1 MSYSERQGSFDGEP
15 YLRHQHSGSSGQGI
29 RGSIPISDPERA
41 PPPLPLNPQSPK
53 ISSRA
58 STSPY
63 PVSSAIQ
70 SAHAAL
76 SERVRESNSAHVPPP
91 VPKRI
96 NDPSPDR
103 SIAKGAGPHR
113 RLQSMQTGSVRDI
126 SLMLE
131 NASNSPNTS
140 PTKPY
145 DKPERLA
152 RPATPP
158 GLRESGS
165 FEARVYDREMNLST
179 SSLSSSLTPIVRPTV
194 RRPAPQSI
202 LSENTPPQSSTMLAL
217 QSMPG
222 GSPAKETEPPL
233 SNITNGATTSG
244 GKGATMDTLASQIL
258 SLTNIASSLQKEMA
272 ALSRR
277 SRDNATDLL
286 SLKEATN
293 TRDEDIRKS
302 LRDLLGNI
310 HDQSAK
316 VVARDS
322 YNGYYLDNKPHPTS
336 PNSGRTYQIPRVP
349 SPKSFAESIDR
360 ASMSTPSLVGG
371 DNSGAT
377 SILLLE
383 KILRGLGTR
392 DGQESLLG
400 HLLELS
406 EKLTGMATAAKVEEL
421 VDFVRLQNQSAMVPV
436 STSSGFASGHARR
449 FSLDQEG
456 VVPYGPSSA
465 IAPRLLHNMGDA
477 RRPATSQGI
486 LNDDILNIIRSVK
499 DSVAASGGLTAE
511 VKALVR
517 ELRGEV
523 LGMGRELGK
532 RLENVGRKSGDNAGP
547 SPSASKDEVSRVID
561 EGLEQMKEQ
570 LTHVLKEHRRQSQA
584 SAASQKLIIDY
595 REIYAALRSALKD
608 IDATKEMPDLNRDD
622 VLEAVRE
629 AWENYKP
636 EIEVQQIGL
645 ERDEIL
651 ECLKQGL
658 QEYESRNQ
666 MPPAAT
672 RDEVLTAVVEGLKH
686 YVPPQMDTSASMSR
700 DEIIEAVRECLEEFE
715 FPVAPSA
722 LGNELTREDMLR
734 AVKEGL
740 NDLDLGKSNALVPVR
755 NHDEISIKLHELM
768 EFMKLELRAV
778 SDEAKENMATSGRD
792 AEQLLDATKDG
803 LENLR
808 SAIEGYVDRA
818 AGVASQEDFLE
829 GLLKTMEEFKEEV
842 SALVSK
848 ANATS
853 RQQLQTELEGLRDVV
868 HSSMV
873 PAAPLLAPSH
883 NDELLDALRNGLSNL
898 RQEILRPRP
907 ETSEILDALNDGL
920 NDIRAGIDRITNK
933 PVDLTAN
940 DEILDALKEG
950 LDGVRSDIGTIRDSS
965 NDRAIAIR
973 TVGNDNNDEMAI
985 IPADMAKHGDIKN
998 LEILITQLRAKIEE
1012 IEPTTEAA
1020 AEPKVDL
1027 THLEAMLRDVQKGVD
1042 ELKAR
1047 APVVVQGAA
1056 AAAAAAAAGAAG
1068 AAATTKAREGSEQ
1081 AKQDAEKPKEEE
1093 EYVMRSIPSIFT
1105 RSGGSPTREDV
1116 AAIENI
1122 LRNTKS
1128 RVDHLIDGDQAVRRE
1143 HIDTLES
1150 LILESREAIRSVNRQ
1165 LEDIPNLFHKDDFAK
1180 LTSIITQLAEGL
1192 QDIKE
1197 HAEREAKSP
1206 EKVKKSDVHAVEAV
1220 VREIKT
1226 LVDGIAVADF
1236 ATITTREDLSKLETM
1251 MKETKE
1257 TFDNYHE
1264 ASSKALVDRQSDISG
1279 VHDRIYEVKS
1289 FLEEFQ
1295 TEIRNKLVDGSTGI
1309 EGIGRILKTIGDKV
1323 EKNENVAGDVKDMF
1337 EVMKS
1342 EFEISKEAIAG
1353 SRIESNEK
1361 LDEVTQSIRKKI
1373 DDKVNE
1379 LLAKNEALRIMLD
1392 EKSQAAE
1399 AREIVTE
1406 SAVTGT
1412 KVVADELKLLIDTL
1426 GSTVTDSLEKMEEA
1440 SKIVFTKVE
1449 EMATRSEETH
1459 NEGKVDHQ
1467 QTRDQI
1473 REAVGKVEG
1482 SVGEYQPQIL
1492 EAVKSI
1498 LGLVG
1503 DHFEHSKG
1511 IQEKVVGAIP
1521 TEQAFRAMMPEKYDD
1536 AVVHEKLDKI
1546 AQHNDAAAQA
1556 FLQLQ
1561 TLEKVHQSVVETA
1574 AELSDFLSKQ
1584 TKQMAEQRDSRARLL
1599 EETNIALERAS
1610 TEREHVE
1617 ASVRNLKEEEE
1628 WLRRSVLAL
1637 RNEQEG
1643 LMKQKTRLTGD
1654 VSALE
1659 TALRLR
1665 KEELHEMEHR
1675 AEGLERRI
1683 FNGVMDHSRVLLFG
1697 KKAKGGAESMNRKR
1711 VKKPAGDDGTS
1722 SPRGIATALSSARNP
1737 MAPSQTGT
1745 ARRIASLSQMTNSV
1759 ASNPITRSHSV
1770 KTPGVGAD
1778 GHRKRSW
1785 GGTVQKSGLS
1795 QEDKEN
1801 LKVGE
1806 TVEELDEG
1814 DMVNVT
1820 HESAVDDAPGDGSEY
1835 EEEMEEEEEE
1845 EDDDD
1850 DDHDHDHDHDVERHH
1865 ESDGTQRRRI
1875 SKDSSAY
1882 DDDDGSESEYEESID
1897 GDEEP
1902 HAAVVV
1908 R

>member
-1 MSYSERQGSFDGEP
+1 MLLWRQLTRNRWDGAESERALPQ
-15 YLRHQHSGSSGQGI
+15 
-29 RGSIPISDPERA
+29 
-41 PPPLPLNPQSPK
+41 PPLNHQSPK
-53 ISSRA
+53 HSARTN
-58 STSPY
+58 TSPY

-76 SERVRESNSAHVPPP
+76 TERVRENHGTHIPAP
-91 VPKRI
+91 VSKRV
-96 NDPSPDR
+96 NDTSPDR

-113 RLQSMQTGSVRDI
+113 RLQSMASGSVRDI

-131 NASNSPNTS
+131 GNTSSPSNTS
-140 PTKPY
+140 PTKSF
-145 DKPERLA
+145 ERNV
-152 RPATPP
+152 RPSTPP
-158 GLRESGS
+158 GLREVSS
-165 FEARVYDREMNLST
+165 FEVPRTSIYDKEMNLST
-179 SSLSSSLTPIVRPTV
+179 QSLSSSITPIVRPTV

-222 GSPAKETEPPL
+222 GSPTKEAEPPL
-233 SNITNGATTSG
+233 SNITNGA
-244 GKGATMDTLASQIL
+244 KGATMDTLASQIH
-258 SLTNIASSLQKEMA
+258 SLTSIASSLQKEMA

-310 HDQSAK
+310 NETSAK
-316 VVARDS
+316 ISSRDS
-322 YNGYYLDNKPHPTS
+322 YNGGYFLDNKPHPQS
-336 PNSGRTYQIPRVP
+336 PNSGRTYQMPRIP

-371 DNSGAT
+371 DNSGAI

-383 KILRGLGTR
+383 KILRGLGTK
-392 DGQESLLG
+392 DGQESLLS

-406 EKLTGMATAAKVEEL
+406 EKLTGMATATKVEEL
-421 VDFVRLQNQSAMVPV
+421 VDFVRLQTESAMVPM
-436 STSSGFASGHARR
+436 SASGHARR
-449 FSLDQEG
+449 FSLDHEG
-456 VVPYGPSSA
+456 SIHHGPSSA
-465 IAPRLLHNMGDA
+465 IAPRSLNNLDS
-477 RRPATSQGI
+477 RRVPGSQGI
-486 LNDDILNIIRSVK
+486 LNDDVINIIRSVK
-499 DSVAASGGLTAE
+499 DSVAAGGGLTAE

-532 RLENVGRKSGDNAGP
+532 RLENVGRKAGDNTEP

-570 LTHVLKEHRRQSQA
+570 LSHVLKEHRRQSQA
-584 SAASQKLIIDY
+584 SAALQKITVDY
-595 REIYAALRSALKD
+595 QEVYTALRRALKD
-608 IDATKEMPDLNRDD
+608 IDAAKEMPDLNRED

-629 AWENYKP
+629 AWETYKP

-672 RDEVLTAVVEGLKH
+672 RDEILTAVVEGLKH

-722 LGNELTREDMLR
+722 ISNELTREDMLR

-740 NDLDLGKSNALVPVR
+740 SDLDLGKSNALVPTR
-755 NHDEISIKLHELM
+755 NHDEISNKLHELM
-768 EFMKLELRAV
+768 DFMKLEFR
-778 SDEAKENMATSGRD
+778 SISENNGRETD
-792 AEQLLDATKDG
+792 QLMDATKDG

-808 SAIEGYVDRA
+808 VAIEGYVDRA
-818 AGVASQEDFLE
+818 TGAASQEDFLD
-829 GLLKTMEEFKEEV
+829 GLLKSMEEFKDEV

-848 ANATS
+848 ANASS
-853 RQQLQTELEGLRDVV
+853 RDQLQTELEGLRDVV

-873 PAAPLLAPSH
+873 PAAPLMPQPH

-965 NDRAIAIR
+965 NDRAVAIR
-973 TVGNDNNDEMAI
+973 TVGGGENDHEMAI
-985 IPADMAKHGDIKN
+985 IPADMAKHDDIKN

-1012 IEPTTEAA
+1012 LKPNSTAPA
-1020 AEPKVDL
+1020 VAPKMDL
-1027 THLEAMLRDVQKGVD
+1027 SHLETMLRDVQRGVD
-1042 ELKAR
+1042 ELKSR
-1047 APVVVQGAA
+1047 APVVVQAA
-1056 AAAAAAAAGAAG
+1056 
-1068 AAATTKAREGSEQ
+1068 KPREGSEQ
-1081 AKQDAEKPKEEE
+1081 DKDDAEKPKEEE
-1093 EYVMRSIPSIFT
+1093 EYVMKSIPSIFT
-1105 RSGGSPTREDV
+1105 KSGGNPTKEDV

-1165 LEDIPNLFHKDDFAK
+1165 LEDIPNLFHKDDFTK
-1180 LTSIITQLAEGL
+1180 LTKIISELGEGL

-1206 EKVKKSDVHAVEAV
+1206 EKVKKSDVHAVETV
-1220 VREIKT
+1220 VRDIKT

-1236 ATITTREDLSKLETM
+1236 ATITTREDLGKLEAA

-1257 TFDNYHE
+1257 TLESYHE
-1264 ASSKALVDRQSDISG
+1264 ASSKALVDRQSDI
-1279 VHDRIYEVKS
+1279 RT

-1295 TEIRNKLVDGSTGI
+1295 TEVRNKLVDGATGI
-1309 EGIGRILKTIGDKV
+1309 ESIGKALEIMGEKV
-1323 EKNENVAGDVKDMF
+1323 EKNVAGNVKDMF

-1361 LDEVTQSIRKKI
+1361 LDEVTENIRTKI
-1373 DDKVNE
+1373 DDKISEV
-1379 LLAKNEALRIMLD
+1379 LAKNEALRVMMD

-1406 SAVTGT
+1406 SAVAGT
-1412 KVVADELKLLIDTL
+1412 KAVADELKLLIDTL

-1449 EMATRSEETH
+1449 EVATRSEETH
-1459 NEGKVDHQ
+1459 NEGKADHQ
-1467 QTRDQI
+1467 QTRDQV
-1473 REAVGKVEG
+1473 EAAVGKVQS

-1503 DHFEHSKG
+1503 DHFEHSKS
-1511 IQEKVVGAIP
+1511 IQDQVVGAIP
-1521 TEQAFRAMMPEKYDD
+1521 TEQTFRAMMPEKYDD
-1536 AVVHEKLDKI
+1536 TVVHEKLDKI
-1546 AQHNDAAAQA
+1546 VQHNDVAAQSL
-1556 FLQLQ
+1556 LQLQ
-1561 TLEKVHQSVVETA
+1561 TLDKVHQSVSDSA
-1574 AELSDFLSKQ
+1574 AELSEFLSKQ
-1584 TKQMAEQRDSRARLL
+1584 TRHMVEERDNRARIL

-1610 TEREHVE
+1610 TEREHAE
-1617 ASVRNLKEEEE
+1617 ASVKTLKEEEE
-1628 WLRRSVLAL
+1628 WLRRSLLSL
-1637 RNEQEG
+1637 RTEQEG

-1665 KEELHEMEHR
+1665 KEELLEMELR

-1697 KKAKGGAESMNRKR
+1697 KKAKDGADSMNRKR
-1711 VKKPAGDDGTS
+1711 VKKSAGEDGTRAI
-1722 SPRGIATALSSARNP
+1722 PTHLSSARTP
-1737 MAPSQTGT
+1737 MAPGQTGT
-1745 ARRIASLSQMTNSV
+1745 PRRIASLSQMTKNV
-1759 ASNPITRSHSV
+1759 AASTITRSHSV
-1770 KTPGVGAD
+1770 KTPGINVN

-1785 GGTVQKSGLS
+1785 GGTQQKSGLS
-1795 QEDKEN
+1795 EENKEN
-1801 LKVGE
+1801 MSVDE

-1820 HESAVDDAPGDGSEY
+1820 HESAVHDAAGDSSEY
-1835 EEEMEEEEEE
+1835 EEEID
-1845 EDDDD
+1845 EDE
-1850 DDHDHDHDHDVERHH
+1850 DVARERHD

-1875 SKDSSAY
+1875 SKGGSSVYEDEDS
-1882 DDDDGSESEYEESID
+1882 GSEYEESID

>member
-1 MSYSERQGSFDGEP
+1 MLLWRQLTRNRWD
-15 YLRHQHSGSSGQGI
+15 SSDQ
-29 RGSIPISDPERA
+29 ERA
-41 PPPLPLNPQSPK
+41 PPPPLNPQSPK
-53 ISSRA
+53 HASRTN
-58 STSPY
+58 TSPY

-76 SERVRESNSAHVPPP
+76 SERVKESNSTYIPPP
-91 VPKRI
+91 VHKRM

-103 SIAKGAGPHR
+103 SIAKAGGPHR

-131 NASNSPNTS
+131 NASGSPNTS
-140 PTKPY
+140 PTKSY
-145 DKPERLA
+145 DKPERIT
-152 RPATPP
+152 RPSTPP
-158 GLRESGS
+158 GLRESSS
-165 FEARVYDREMNLST
+165 FEAVRIYDKEMNVST

-217 QSMPG
+217 QSMPS
-222 GSPAKETEPPL
+222 GSPTKEMDPPL
-233 SNITNGATTSG
+233 SNITNGASAG

-258 SLTNIASSLQKEMA
+258 SLTSIASSLQKEMA

-310 HDQSAK
+310 NDQSAK
-316 VVARDS
+316 IVRDS

-336 PNSGRTYQIPRVP
+336 PNSGRTYQIPRIP

-383 KILRGLGTR
+383 KILRGLGTK

-421 VDFVRLQNQSAMVPV
+421 VDFVRSQNHGAMVPI
-436 STSSGFASGHARR
+436 TSSHSRR
-449 FSLDQEG
+449 FSLDPEG
-456 VVPYGPSSA
+456 SITHGPSSA
-465 IAPRLLHNMGDA
+465 IAPRMLHNMGDS

-486 LNDDILNIIRSVK
+486 LNDDIISIIRSVK

-532 RLENVGRKSGDNAGP
+532 RLENVSRKSGDDTEP
-547 SPSASKDEVSRVID
+547 SQTPSRDEVSRVID

-570 LTHVLKEHRRQSQA
+570 LSHVLKEHRRQSQA
-584 SAASQKLIIDY
+584 SAALQKLTIDY
-595 REIYAALRSALKD
+595 QEIYTALRSALKD

-622 VLEAVRE
+622 VIEAVRD

-686 YVPPQMDTSASMSR
+686 YVPPQVDTPASMSR

-722 LGNELTREDMLR
+722 ISNELTREDMLR

-740 NDLDLGKSNALVPVR
+740 NDLDLGKSNALVPTR

-768 EFMKLELRAV
+768 EFMQLEF
-778 SDEAKENMATSGRD
+778 KENMAVNGRD
-792 AEQLLDATKDG
+792 TEQLLEATKDG
-803 LENLR
+803 LETLR
-808 SAIEGYVDRA
+808 VAIEGYVDRA
-818 AGVASQEDFLE
+818 TGVASQEGFLE
-829 GLLKTMEEFKEEV
+829 GLLKTMDEFKDEV
-842 SALVSK
+842 STLVSK

-853 RQQLQTELEGLRDVV
+853 REQLQTELEGLRDVV

-873 PAAPLLAPSH
+873 PAAPLIPQSH

-965 NDRAIAIR
+965 NDRAVAIR
-973 TVGNDNNDEMAI
+973 TVGGDSSNNEMAI
-985 IPADMAKHGDIKN
+985 IPADMAKHDDIKN

-1012 IEPTTEAA
+1012 LEPTTGAA
-1020 AEPKVDL
+1020 ATPPAPKVDL
-1027 THLEAMLRDVQKGVD
+1027 SHLESMLRDVQRGVD
-1042 ELKAR
+1042 ELKSR
-1047 APVVVQGAA
+1047 APVVVQAA
-1056 AAAAAAAAGAAG
+1056 
-1068 AAATTKAREGSEQ
+1068 KPREGSEQ
-1081 AKQDAEKPKEEE
+1081 DKDEAGKPKEEE
-1093 EYVMRSIPSIFT
+1093 EYVMKSIPSIFT
-1105 RSGGSPTREDV
+1105 RSGGNPTKEDV

-1206 EKVKKSDVHAVEAV
+1206 EKVKKSDVHAVETV

-1236 ATITTREDLSKLETM
+1236 ATITTREDLGKLETI

-1264 ASSKALVDRQSDISG
+1264 ASSKALVDRQSDISN
-1279 VHDRIYEVKS
+1279 VHDRVYEVKS

-1295 TEIRNKLVDGSTGI
+1295 TEIRSKLVDGSTGI
-1309 EGIGRILKTIGDKV
+1309 ESIGKVLKTMG
-1323 EKNENVAGDVKDMF
+1323 EKIEKSETVAGDVKDMF

-1361 LDEVTQSIRKKI
+1361 LDEVTQNIRTKI

-1379 LLAKNEALRIMLD
+1379 LLAKNEALRILMD

-1406 SAVTGT
+1406 SAVAGT
-1412 KVVADELKLLIDTL
+1412 KAVADELKLLIDTL

-1449 EMATRSEETH
+1449 EVATRSEETH
-1459 NEGKVDHQ
+1459 NEGKADHQ

-1473 REAVGKVEG
+1473 REVVSKVDS
-1482 SVGEYQPQIL
+1482 SVSEYQPQIL
-1492 EAVKSI
+1492 EAVTSI

-1511 IQEKVVGAIP
+1511 IQDKVVGAIP

-1546 AQHNDAAAQA
+1546 VQHNDVAAQA

-1561 TLEKVHQSVVETA
+1561 TLDKVHQSVVETA
-1574 AELSDFLSKQ
+1574 AELSEFLSKQ
-1584 TKQMAEQRDSRARLL
+1584 TKHMVEERDNRARLL

-1610 TEREHVE
+1610 TDKEHVE
-1617 ASVRNLKEEEE
+1617 ASVKNLKEEEE
-1628 WLRRSVLAL
+1628 WLRRSVLSL

-1665 KEELHEMEHR
+1665 KEELQEMEIR

-1711 VKKPAGDDGTS
+1711 VRKPAGEDGTS

-1737 MAPSQTGT
+1737 SQTGT
-1745 ARRIASLSQMTNSV
+1745 ARRIASLSLMTNNV
-1759 ASNPITRSHSV
+1759 ASSTITRSHSV
-1770 KTPGVGAD
+1770 KTPGVSAN

-1795 QEDKEN
+1795 EEDKEN
-1801 LKVGE
+1801 VSVEE

-1820 HESAVDDAPGDGSEY
+1820 HESAVDDVAGDGSEY
-1835 EEEMEEEEEE
+1835 EEEI
-1845 EDDDD
+1845 DDDD
-1850 DDHDHDHDHDVERHH
+1850 DDVERHN

-1875 SKDSSAY
+1875 SKGSSAY
-1882 DDDDGSESEYEESID
+1882 DDDENSESEYEESID

>member
-1 MSYSERQGSFDGEP
+1 MLLWRQLTRARWDS
-15 YLRHQHSGSSGQGI
+15 
-29 RGSIPISDPERA
+29 SDPERA
-41 PPPLPLNPQSPK
+41 PPPLPLNPQSPPK
-53 ISSRA
+53 MAART

-76 SERVRESNSAHVPPP
+76 SERVKDTHGTHMPPP
-91 VPKRI
+91 VPKRV

-103 SIAKGAGPHR
+103 SLAKGAGPRR
-113 RLQSMQTGSVRDI
+113 RLQSMQSASVRDI

-131 NASNSPNTS
+131 SNSTSPSVS
-140 PTKPY
+140 PTKSY
-145 DKPERLA
+145 EKLERST
-152 RPATPP
+152 RPSTPP
-158 GLRESGS
+158 GLRESTS
-165 FEARVYDREMNLST
+165 FETRIYDKEMNMSAPSLST
-179 SSLSSSLTPIVRPTV
+179 SLTPIVRPTV

-202 LSENTPPQSSTMLAL
+202 LSENTPPVSSTMLAL

-222 GSPAKETEPPL
+222 ASPTKETEPPL
-233 SNITNGATTSG
+233 SNITNGAMG
-244 GKGATMDTLASQIL
+244 GAKGGATMDTLASQIL
-258 SLTNIASSLQKEMA
+258 SLTSIASSLQKEMA

-310 HDQSAK
+310 QDTSAK
-316 VVARDS
+316 IIHRDS
-322 YNGYYLDNKPHPTS
+322 YNGYFLDNKPHPTS
-336 PNSGRTYQIPRVP
+336 PNGGRTYQMPRIP

-383 KILRGLGTR
+383 KILRGLGTK
-392 DGQESLLG
+392 DGQESLLS

-406 EKLTGMATAAKVEEL
+406 DKLAGMATAAKVEEL
-421 VDFVRLQNQSAMVPV
+421 VNFVRAQTESAMVSVGTP
-436 STSSGFASGHARR
+436 GFAPGHSRR
-449 FSLDQEG
+449 FSLEHNEG
-456 VVPYGPSSA
+456 HVPHGPSSA
-465 IAPRLLHNMGDA
+465 IAPRLLNVDSS
-477 RRPATSQGI
+477 RRGPAAQGI
-486 LNDDILNIIRSVK
+486 LNDDVINIIRSVK

-532 RLENVGRKSGDNAGP
+532 RLENVGKTSGDNTEP
-547 SPSASKDEVSRVID
+547 SPSVSKDEVSRVID

-570 LTHVLKEHRRQSQA
+570 LSHVLKEHRRQSQA
-584 SAASQKLIIDY
+584 SASLQKLTVDY
-595 REIYAALRSALKD
+595 QEIYTALRSALKD
-608 IDATKEMPDLNRDD
+608 IEAAKEMPDLSRDD
-622 VLEAVRE
+622 VIEAVRE

-651 ECLKQGL
+651 ECLKEGL
-658 QEYESRNQ
+658 QEYQSREQ
-666 MPPAAT
+666 TPPAAT

-686 YVPPQMDTSASMSR
+686 YVPPQMDTPASLSR

-722 LGNELTREDMLR
+722 IGNELTREDMLR

-740 NDLDLGKSNALVPVR
+740 NDLDLGKSSALVPTR
-755 NHDEISIKLHELM
+755 NHDEISSKLHELM
-768 EFMKLELRAV
+768 DFMKLEFRTL
-778 SDEAKENMATSGRD
+778 SDGAKETMAASSRD
-792 AEQLLDATKDG
+792 TEQLLDATRDG

-808 SAIEGYVDRA
+808 VAIEGYVDRA
-818 AGVASQEDFLE
+818 TGVASQEDFLE

-842 SALVSK
+842 SSLVSK

-873 PAAPLLAPSH
+873 PAAPLSQPH

-965 NDRAIAIR
+965 NDRAVAIR
-973 TVGNDNNDEMAI
+973 TVGGGGENDNEMAI
-985 IPADMAKHGDIKN
+985 IPADMAKQDDIKN

-1012 IEPTTEAA
+1012 LDPAKASSTAA
-1020 AEPKVDL
+1020 AAAPKVDL
-1027 THLEAMLRDVQKGVD
+1027 SHLETMLRDVQRGVD
-1042 ELKAR
+1042 ELKSR
-1047 APVVVQGAA
+1047 APVVVQAA
-1056 AAAAAAAAGAAG
+1056 SSGG
-1068 AAATTKAREGSEQ
+1068 KSEQ
-1081 AKQDAEKPKEEE
+1081 DKQESEKSKEGPEH
-1093 EYVMRSIPSIFT
+1093 VMKSIPSIFT
-1105 RSGGSPTREDV
+1105 KSGGNPTKEDV

-1180 LTSIITQLAEGL
+1180 LTSIITSLAEGL

-1197 HAEREAKSP
+1197 HAEREAESP
-1206 EKVKKSDVHAVEAV
+1206 EKVKKSDVHAVETV
-1220 VREIKT
+1220 VREIKA

-1236 ATITTREDLSKLETM
+1236 ATITTREDLGKLEAV

-1257 TFDNYHE
+1257 SFENYHE

-1279 VHDRIYEVKS
+1279 VNDRVFEVKT
-1289 FLEEFQ
+1289 FLEDFQ
-1295 TEIRNKLVDGSTGI
+1295 TEIRNKLVDGSAGI
-1309 EGIGRILKTIGDKV
+1309 EGIGKALKAVGEKI
-1323 EKNENVAGDVKDMF
+1323 EKNETVAGDVKDMF

-1361 LDEVTQSIRKKI
+1361 LDEATQNIRAKI
-1373 DDKVNE
+1373 DDKISEV
-1379 LLAKNEALRIMLD
+1379 LAKNEALRIMMD

-1406 SAVTGT
+1406 SAVAGT
-1412 KVVADELKLLIDTL
+1412 KAVADELKLLIDTL

-1449 EMATRSEETH
+1449 EVAVRSEETH

-1473 REAVGKVEG
+1473 QEAVSKVQG
-1482 SVGEYQPQIL
+1482 SVSEYQPQIL
-1492 EAVKSI
+1492 DAVKSV

-1503 DHFEHSKG
+1503 DHFEHSKS
-1511 IQEKVVGAIP
+1511 IQDQVVAAIP
-1521 TEQAFRAMMPEKYDD
+1521 TEQTFKAMMPEKYDD
-1536 AVVHEKLDKI
+1536 AVIREKLDQI
-1546 AQHNDAAAQA
+1546 VQHNDVTAQA
-1556 FLQLQ
+1556 LLQLQ
-1561 TLEKVHQSVVETA
+1561 TLDKVHQSVVETA
-1574 AELSDFLSKQ
+1574 AEVSDFLSKQ
-1584 TKQMAEQRDSRARLL
+1584 TKHMVEERDNRARIL
-1599 EETNIALERAS
+1599 EETNLALERAS

-1617 ASVRNLKEEEE
+1617 LSVKNLKEEEE
-1628 WLRRSVLAL
+1628 WLRRSVLSL

-1643 LMKQKTRLTGD
+1643 LMRQKTRLTGD

-1711 VKKPAGDDGTS
+1711 VKKPAGEDGSS
-1722 SPRGIATALSSARNP
+1722 SPRGIPAHLSSARNP

-1745 ARRIASLSQMTNSV
+1745 PRRIASLSQMTNNV
-1759 ASNPITRSHSV
+1759 ASTPITRSHSV
-1770 KTPGVGAD
+1770 KTPSVSIN

-1785 GGTVQKSGLS
+1785 GGTAQKSGLS
-1795 QEDKEN
+1795 EEHKEN
-1801 LKVGE
+1801 LGMDE

-1820 HESAVDDAPGDGSEY
+1820 HESAIDNAAGDSSEY
-1835 EEEMEEEEEE
+1835 EEEI
-1845 EDDDD
+1845 DDDD
-1850 DDHDHDHDHDVERHH
+1850 DDDVDAREGPE

-1875 SKDSSAY
+1875 SKGSSVY
-1882 DDDDGSESEYEESID
+1882 DDDDGSRSEYEESID

>member
-1 MSYSERQGSFDGEP
+1 MPYTGRQGSFDGDP
-15 YLRHQHSGSSGQGI
+15 YLRHQHSASSD
-29 RGSIPISDPERA
+29 RGLIPMWDGAESERA
-41 PPPLPLNPQSPK
+41 LPQPPVNHQSPK
-53 ISSRA
+53 HSARTN
-58 STSPY
+58 TSPY

-76 SERVRESNSAHVPPP
+76 TERVRENHGTHIPPP
-91 VPKRI
+91 VSKRV
-96 NDPSPDR
+96 NDTSPDR

-113 RLQSMQTGSVRDI
+113 RLQSMASGSVRDI
-126 SLMLE
+126 SMMLE
-131 NASNSPNTS
+131 NNSGTPSNNTS
-140 PTKPY
+140 PTKSF
-145 DKPERLA
+145 ERSERGV
-152 RPATPP
+152 RPSTPP
-158 GLRESGS
+158 GLREVSS
-165 FEARVYDREMNLST
+165 FEVPRTSIYDKEMNLST
-179 SSLSSSLTPIVRPTV
+179 QSLSSSITPIVRPTV

-217 QSMPG
+217 QSMPS
-222 GSPAKETEPPL
+222 GSPTKEAEPPL
-233 SNITNGATTSG
+233 SNITNGA
-244 GKGATMDTLASQIL
+244 KGATMDSLASQIL
-258 SLTNIASSLQKEMA
+258 SLTSIASSLQKEMA

-310 HDQSAK
+310 NETSAK
-316 VVARDS
+316 ISSRDS
-322 YNGYYLDNKPHPTS
+322 YNGGYFLDNKPHPQS
-336 PNSGRTYQIPRVP
+336 PNSGRTYQMPRIP

-371 DNSGAT
+371 DNSGAI

-383 KILRGLGTR
+383 KILRGLGTK
-392 DGQESLLG
+392 DGQESLLS

-421 VDFVRLQNQSAMVPV
+421 VDFVRLQTESAMVPMSV
-436 STSSGFASGHARR
+436 PGHARR
-449 FSLDQEG
+449 FSLDHEG
-456 VVPYGPSSA
+456 SIHHGPSSA
-465 IAPRLLHNMGDA
+465 IAPRSLNNLDS
-477 RRPATSQGI
+477 RRAPGSQGI
-486 LNDDILNIIRSVK
+486 LNDDVINIIRSVK
-499 DSVAASGGLTAE
+499 DSVAAGGGLTAE

-532 RLENVGRKSGDNAGP
+532 RLENVGRNQGDNTEP

-584 SAASQKLIIDY
+584 SAALQKISVDY
-595 REIYAALRSALKD
+595 QEIYTALRRALKD
-608 IDATKEMPDLNRDD
+608 NDATKEMPDLNRDD
-622 VLEAVRE
+622 VIEAVRE
-629 AWENYKP
+629 AWETYKP

-658 QEYESRNQ
+658 QEYESRSQ

-672 RDEVLTAVVEGLKH
+672 RDEILTAVVEGLKH
-686 YVPPQMDTSASMSR
+686 YVPPQMDTQASMSR

-722 LGNELTREDMLR
+722 ISNELTREDMLR

-740 NDLDLGKSNALVPVR
+740 SDLDLGKSSALVPTR
-755 NHDEISIKLHELM
+755 NNDEISNKLHELM
-768 EFMKLELRAV
+768 DFMKLEFRSI
-778 SDEAKENMATSGRD
+778 SDNNGRETD
-792 AEQLLDATKDG
+792 QLMDATKDG

-808 SAIEGYVDRA
+808 VAIESYVDRA
-818 AGVASQEDFLE
+818 TGVAGQEDFMD
-829 GLLKTMEEFKEEV
+829 GLLKSMEEFKEEM
-842 SALVSK
+842 SSLVSK

-853 RQQLQTELEGLRDVV
+853 RDQLQTELEGLRDVV

-873 PAAPLLAPSH
+873 PAAPLMPQPH
-883 NDELLDALRNGLSNL
+883 NEELLDALRNGLSNL

-965 NDRAIAIR
+965 NDRAVAIR
-973 TVGNDNNDEMAI
+973 TVGGGENENEMAI
-985 IPADMAKHGDIKN
+985 IPADMAKQNDIKN

-1012 IEPTTEAA
+1012 IKPNAATPAA
-1020 AEPKVDL
+1020 APKVDL
-1027 THLEAMLRDVQKGVD
+1027 SHLENMLHDVQRGVN
-1042 ELKAR
+1042 ELKSR
-1047 APVVVQGAA
+1047 APVVVQAA
-1056 AAAAAAAAGAAG
+1056 
-1068 AAATTKAREGSEQ
+1068 KPREGSEQ
-1081 AKQDAEKPKEEE
+1081 DKDDAEKPKEGE

-1105 RSGGSPTREDV
+1105 KAGGNPTKEDV

-1165 LEDIPNLFHKDDFAK
+1165 LEDIPNLFHKDDFTK
-1180 LTSIITQLAEGL
+1180 LTKIISELGEGL
-1192 QDIKE
+1192 QEVQE

-1206 EKVKKSDVHAVEAV
+1206 EKVKKSDVHAVETV

-1226 LVDGIAVADF
+1226 LVDGIAVVDF
-1236 ATITTREDLSKLETM
+1236 ATITTREDLGKLAAV

-1257 TFDNYHE
+1257 TVEHYHE
-1264 ASSKALVDRQSDISG
+1264 ASSKALVDRQSDI
-1279 VHDRIYEVKS
+1279 RT
-1289 FLEEFQ
+1289 FLEDFQ
-1295 TEIRNKLVDGSTGI
+1295 TEMRNKLVDGSTGI
-1309 EGIGRILKTIGDKV
+1309 EGIGKALKTMGEKV
-1323 EKNENVAGDVKDMF
+1323 EKNENVAGDVKDMY
-1337 EVMKS
+1337 EAMKS

-1361 LDEVTQSIRKKI
+1361 LDEVTENIRTKI
-1373 DDKVNE
+1373 DDKISEV
-1379 LLAKNEALRIMLD
+1379 LAKNEALRIMMD

-1406 SAVTGT
+1406 SAVAGT
-1412 KVVADELKLLIDTL
+1412 KAVADELKLLIDTL

-1449 EMATRSEETH
+1449 EVAARSEETH
-1459 NEGKVDHQ
+1459 NEGKADHQ
-1467 QTRDQI
+1467 QTRDQVQA
-1473 REAVGKVEG
+1473 AVGKVES

-1503 DHFEHSKG
+1503 DHFEHSKS
-1511 IQEKVVGAIP
+1511 IEDKVVGAIP

-1546 AQHNDAAAQA
+1546 VQHNDAAAQA
-1556 FLQLQ
+1556 LVQLQ
-1561 TLEKVHQSVVETA
+1561 TLDKVHRSVSDSA
-1574 AELSDFLSKQ
+1574 AELSEFLSKQ
-1584 TKQMAEQRDSRARLL
+1584 SRHMVEERDNRAKIL
-1599 EETNIALERAS
+1599 EETNIALERAN
-1610 TEREHVE
+1610 TEREHAE
-1617 ASVRNLKEEEE
+1617 ASVKTLKEEEE
-1628 WLRRSVLAL
+1628 WLRRSLLSL
-1637 RNEQEG
+1637 RTEQEG
-1643 LMKQKTRLTGD
+1643 LLKQKTRLTGD

-1665 KEELHEMEHR
+1665 KEELHEMEIR

-1697 KKAKGGAESMNRKR
+1697 KKAKDGADSMNRKR
-1711 VKKPAGDDGTS
+1711 VKKPAGEDGTRAIPTHLS
-1722 SPRGIATALSSARNP
+1722 ATRTP
-1737 MAPSQTGT
+1737 MAPGQTGT
-1745 ARRIASLSQMTNSV
+1745 PRRIASLSQMTKNV
-1759 ASNPITRSHSV
+1759 ASSTITRSHSV
-1770 KTPGVGAD
+1770 KTPGVNVN

-1785 GGTVQKSGLS
+1785 GGTQQKSGLS
-1795 QEDKEN
+1795 EENKEN
-1801 LKVGE
+1801 VSVDE

-1820 HESAVDDAPGDGSEY
+1820 HESAVHDAAGDSSEY
-1835 EEEMEEEEEE
+1835 EEEID
-1845 EDDDD
+1845 EDDEDD
-1850 DDHDHDHDHDVERHH
+1850 NARERHD
-1865 ESDGTQRRRI
+1865 ESEGTTRRRI
-1875 SKDSSAY
+1875 SKGSSAY
-1882 DDDDGSESEYEESID
+1882 EDEDSGSEYEESID

>member
-1 MSYSERQGSFDGEP
+1 MS
-15 YLRHQHSGSSGQGI
+15 
-29 RGSIPISDPERA
+29 A
-41 PPPLPLNPQSPK
+41 P
-53 ISSRA
+53 
-58 STSPY
+58 
-63 PVSSAIQ
+63 
-70 SAHAAL
+70 
-76 SERVRESNSAHVPPP
+76 
-91 VPKRI
+91 
-96 NDPSPDR
+96 
-103 SIAKGAGPHR
+103 
-113 RLQSMQTGSVRDI
+113 
-126 SLMLE
+126 
-131 NASNSPNTS
+131 
-140 PTKPY
+140 
-145 DKPERLA
+145 
-152 RPATPP
+152 
-158 GLRESGS
+158 
-165 FEARVYDREMNLST
+165 
-179 SSLSSSLTPIVRPTV
+179 SLSSSLTPIVRPAV

-217 QSMPG
+217 QSMPS
-222 GSPAKETEPPL
+222 GSPTKEIENPL
-233 SNITNGATTSG
+233 SNITNGSISG
-244 GKGATMDTLASQIL
+244 GKGATMDTLASQVL
-258 SLTNIASSLQKEMA
+258 SLISIASSLQREMA

-310 HDQSAK
+310 NDQTAK
-316 VVARDS
+316 IARDS
-322 YNGYYLDNKPHPTS
+322 YNGYYIDNKAHPQS
-336 PNSGRTYQIPRVP
+336 PNSGRTYQMPRIP

-383 KILRGLGTR
+383 KVLRGLGTR
-392 DGQESLLG
+392 DGQESLLS

-406 EKLTGMATAAKVEEL
+406 DKLTGMATAAKVEEL
-421 VDFVRLQNQSAMVPV
+421 VDFVRLQTESALVPIAQS
-436 STSSGFASGHARR
+436 SRR
-449 FSLDQEG
+449 FSLDHEG
-456 VVPYGPSSA
+456 SISHHGHSSA
-465 IAPRLLHNMGDA
+465 IAPRMLNNMSDS

-486 LNDDILNIIRSVK
+486 LNDDVLNIIRNVK

-532 RLENVGRKSGDNAGP
+532 RLENVTSKSGVNFEP
-547 SPSASKDEVSRVID
+547 SSSPNKDEVTRVID
-561 EGLEQMKEQ
+561 EGLEQMNEQ
-570 LTHVLKEHRRQSQA
+570 LSQVLREHRRQSQA
-584 SAASQKLIIDY
+584 SAPMQKLTIDY
-595 REIYAALRSALKD
+595 QEIYTALRTALKD
-608 IDATKEMPDLNRDD
+608 IDASKEIPDLNRDD

-645 ERDEIL
+645 ERDEVL
-651 ECLKQGL
+651 ECLKEGL
-658 QEYESRNQ
+658 ENQ

-672 RDEVLTAVVEGLKH
+672 RDEILTAVVEGLKH
-686 YVPPQMDTSASMSR
+686 YVPPQMDTAASMSR

-722 LGNELTREDMLR
+722 LGNELTREDMLL

-740 NDLDLGKSNALVPVR
+740 NDLDLGKSNALVPTR
-755 NHDEISIKLHELM
+755 NNDEMSAKLHELM
-768 EFMKLELRAV
+768 DFMKMEFRAV
-778 SDEAKENMATSGRD
+778 SDEAKNNVAAHGRD
-792 AEQLLDATKDG
+792 TEHLLDATKDG
-803 LENLR
+803 LEHLR
-808 SAIEGYVDRA
+808 ASIESYVDRA
-818 AGVASQEDFLE
+818 TGVAGQEEFLDD
-829 GLLKTMEEFKEEV
+829 LLKSMEGFKEEM

-848 ANATS
+848 ANTTS
-853 RQQLQTELEGLRDVV
+853 REQLQTELEELRDVV

-873 PAAPLLAPSH
+873 PAAPLMPQTH
-883 NDELLDALRNGLSNL
+883 NDDLLDALRKGLSNL

-933 PVDLTAN
+933 PSDLTAN

-965 NDRAIAIR
+965 NDRAVAIR
-973 TVGNDNNDEMAI
+973 TVNSENNNEMAI
-985 IPADMAKHGDIKN
+985 IPADMAKQNDIKN

-1012 IEPTTEAA
+1012 MGPATGAPAA
-1020 AEPKVDL
+1020 PKINMS
-1027 THLEAMLRDVQKGVD
+1027 HLENMLHDVQRSVN
-1042 ELKAR
+1042 ELKSR
-1047 APVVVQGAA
+1047 SPVVVQAA
-1056 AAAAAAAAGAAG
+1056 
-1068 AAATTKAREGSEQ
+1068 KPREGSEQ
-1081 AKQDAEKPKEEE
+1081 DKAPSETPKEGEE
-1093 EYVMRSIPSIFT
+1093 HVLRSIPSIFT
-1105 RSGGSPTREDV
+1105 KSGGNPTKEDV

-1180 LTSIITQLAEGL
+1180 LNTIITDLGEGL
-1192 QDIKE
+1192 EAIKD
-1197 HAEREAKSP
+1197 HTEREALSP
-1206 EKVKKSDVHAVEAV
+1206 EKVRKSDVHAVEMV
-1220 VREIKT
+1220 VRDIKT

-1236 ATITTREDLSKLETM
+1236 ATITTREDLAKLEATM
-1251 MKETKE
+1251 KATKE

-1264 ASSKALVDRQSDISG
+1264 TSSKALVDRKSDINT
-1279 VHDRIYEVKS
+1279 VYDRIQEVKS
-1289 FLEEFQ
+1289 FIEEFQ
-1295 TEIRNKLVDGSTGI
+1295 AEIQSKLVDGSESVGKALQSI
-1309 EGIGRILKTIGDKV
+1309 SEKV
-1323 EKNENVAGDVKDMF
+1323 EKNESVGGDVKDMF

-1361 LDEVTQSIRKKI
+1361 LDEVTRNIRTKI
-1373 DDKVNE
+1373 DDKANE
-1379 LLAKNEALRIMLD
+1379 LLAKNEALRVMMD

-1406 SAVTGT
+1406 SALSGT
-1412 KVVADELKLLIDTL
+1412 KAVADELKLLIDTL

-1440 SKIVFTKVE
+1440 SKIVFTRVE
-1449 EMATRSEETH
+1449 EVGSRSEETH
-1459 NEGKVDHQ
+1459 SEGKADHQ
-1467 QTRDQI
+1467 QTRDQLC
-1473 REAVGKVEG
+1473 EAVSKVEG
-1482 SVGEYQPQIL
+1482 SVSEYQPQIL
-1492 EAVKSI
+1492 EAVKSV

-1511 IQEKVVGAIP
+1511 TQDKVVGAIP

-1536 AVVHEKLDKI
+1536 AVVHQKLDKI
-1546 AQHNDAAAQA
+1546 VQHNDDAARA
-1556 FLQLQ
+1556 FVQLQ
-1561 TLEKVHQSVVETA
+1561 TLDKVHQLVVENA
-1574 AELSDFLSKQ
+1574 AELSEFLSKQ
-1584 TKQMAEQRDSRARLL
+1584 TRHAVEERDNRAKLL
-1599 EETNIALERAS
+1599 QETNIALERAI
-1610 TEREHVE
+1610 TEQKYAD
-1617 ASVRNLKEEEE
+1617 ASVKELKEEEE
-1628 WLRRSVLAL
+1628 WLKRSVLSL

-1665 KEELHEMEHR
+1665 KEELLEMEVR

-1697 KKAKGGAESMNRKR
+1697 KKAKGGADSMNRKR
-1711 VKKPAGDDGTS
+1711 VKKSAGDDGTS
-1722 SPRGIATALSSARNP
+1722 SPRSIVTALSSARNP
-1737 MAPSQTGT
+1737 MAPGQVGT
-1745 ARRIASLSQMTNSV
+1745 ARRIASLSQMTHSV
-1759 ASNPITRSHSV
+1759 AANPITRSHSV
-1770 KTPGVGAD
+1770 KTPTVSVN

-1785 GGTVQKSGLS
+1785 GPTAQKSGLS
-1795 QEDKEN
+1795 AEDKEN
-1801 LKVGE
+1801 INVDE

-1820 HESAVDDAPGDGSEY
+1820 HESAAVDDAAVDDAADDRSEY
-1835 EEEMEEEEEE
+1835 EEEID
-1845 EDDDD
+1845 EDDDA
-1850 DDHDHDHDHDVERHH
+1850 ERHDG
-1865 ESDGTQRRRI
+1865 SDGTQIRR
-1875 SKDSSAY
+1875 DSQGY
-1882 DDDDGSESEYEESID
+1882 EDDSGSEYEESID
-1897 GDEEP
+1897 GDDEP

>member
-1 MSYSERQGSFDGEP
+1 MLLWRQLTRSRWE
-15 YLRHQHSGSSGQGI
+15 SAET
-29 RGSIPISDPERA
+29 ERA
-41 PPPLPLNPQSPK
+41 LSHQSPK
-53 ISSRA
+53 HSARTN
-58 STSPY
+58 TSPY

-76 SERVRESNSAHVPPP
+76 TERVRESHGTHIPPP
-91 VPKRI
+91 VAKRV

-113 RLQSMQTGSVRDI
+113 RLQSMASGSVRDI
-126 SLMLE
+126 SMMLE
-131 NASNSPNTS
+131 NASNSPSNTS
-140 PTKPY
+140 PTKSF
-145 DKPERLA
+145 ERSERNV
-152 RPATPP
+152 RPSTPP
-158 GLRESGS
+158 GLRETSS
-165 FEARVYDREMNLST
+165 FEVPRTSIYDKEMNLST

-217 QSMPG
+217 QSMPS
-222 GSPAKETEPPL
+222 GSPTKETEPPL
-233 SNITNGATTSG
+233 SNITNGAAGG
-244 GKGATMDTLASQIL
+244 GKGATMDSLASQIL
-258 SLTNIASSLQKEMA
+258 SLTSIASSLQKEMA

-310 HDQSAK
+310 HETSSKIAT
-316 VVARDS
+316 RDS
-322 YNGYYLDNKPHPTS
+322 YNGSYFLDNKPHPQS
-336 PNSGRTYQIPRVP
+336 PNSGRTYQIPRIP

-406 EKLTGMATAAKVEEL
+406 DKLTGMATAAKVEEL
-421 VDFVRLQNQSAMVPV
+421 VDFVRLQTESAMVPM
-436 STSSGFASGHARR
+436 SAPGHARR
-449 FSLDQEG
+449 FSLDHENSI
-456 VVPYGPSSA
+456 PHGPSSA
-465 IAPRLLHNMGDA
+465 IAPRSLNNLDHS
-477 RRPATSQGI
+477 RRVPGSQGI
-486 LNDDILNIIRSVK
+486 LNDDVINIIRSVK
-499 DSVAASGGLTAE
+499 DSVAAGGGLTAE

-532 RLENVGRKSGDNAGP
+532 RLENVGRKPGDSTEP
-547 SPSASKDEVSRVID
+547 SPPASKDEVSRVID

-570 LTHVLKEHRRQSQA
+570 LSHVLKEHRRQSQA
-584 SAASQKLIIDY
+584 SAALQKITVDY
-595 REIYAALRSALKD
+595 QEIYSALRRALKD
-608 IDATKEMPDLNRDD
+608 IDATKEIPDLNRDD
-622 VLEAVRE
+622 VLDAVRD

-666 MPPAAT
+666 TPPAAT
-672 RDEVLTAVVEGLKH
+672 RDEILTAVVEGLKH
-686 YVPPQMDTSASMSR
+686 YVPPQVDTQASMSR

-722 LGNELTREDMLR
+722 LSNELTREDMLR

-740 NDLDLGKSNALVPVR
+740 NDLDLGKSNALVPTR
-755 NHDEISIKLHELM
+755 NNDEISAKLHELM
-768 EFMKLELRAV
+768 DFMKLEFRTI
-778 SDEAKENMATSGRD
+778 SENSGRETD
-792 AEQLLDATKDG
+792 QLMDATKDS

-808 SAIEGYVDRA
+808 VAIEGYVDRA
-818 AGVASQEDFLE
+818 TGVASQEDFLE
-829 GLLKTMEEFKEEV
+829 GLLKSMEEFKDEV
-842 SALVSK
+842 STLVSK

-853 RQQLQTELEGLRDVV
+853 REQLQTELEGLRDVV

-873 PAAPLLAPSH
+873 PAAPLMPQPH
-883 NDELLDALRNGLSNL
+883 NEELLDALRNGLSNL

-965 NDRAIAIR
+965 NDRAVAIR
-973 TVGNDNNDEMAI
+973 TVASSDNDHEMAI
-985 IPADMAKHGDIKN
+985 IPADMAKHDDIKN

-1012 IEPTTEAA
+1012 IKPNSTAPAA
-1020 AEPKVDL
+1020 APKVDL
-1027 THLEAMLRDVQKGVD
+1027 SHLEGMLRDVQRGVD
-1042 ELKAR
+1042 ELKSR
-1047 APVVVQGAA
+1047 APVIVQAA
-1056 AAAAAAAAGAAG
+1056 
-1068 AAATTKAREGSEQ
+1068 KPREGLEQ
-1081 AKQDAEKPKEEE
+1081 DKDDAEKPKEEE
-1093 EYVMRSIPSIFT
+1093 DYVMRSIPSIFT
-1105 RSGGSPTREDV
+1105 RSGGNPTKEDV

-1165 LEDIPNLFHKDDFAK
+1165 LEDIPNLFHKDDFTK
-1180 LTSIITQLAEGL
+1180 LTKLISELGEGL

-1206 EKVKKSDVHAVEAV
+1206 EKVKKSDVHAVETV

-1236 ATITTREDLSKLETM
+1236 ATITTRDDLAKLETV
-1251 MKETKE
+1251 MKEAKE
-1257 TFDNYHE
+1257 TFENYHE
-1264 ASSKALVDRQSDISG
+1264 ASSKALVDRQNDISG
-1279 VHDRIYEVKS
+1279 VHDRVSEVKT

-1295 TEIRNKLVDGSTGI
+1295 TEIQNKLVDGSTGI
-1309 EGIGRILKTIGDKV
+1309 EGISKVLKAMGEKM
-1323 EKNENVAGDVKDMF
+1323 EKNENVSGDLKDMF
-1337 EVMKS
+1337 ELMKS

-1361 LDEVTQSIRKKI
+1361 LDEVTENIRTKI
-1373 DDKVNE
+1373 DDKISEV
-1379 LLAKNEALRIMLD
+1379 LAKNEALRILMD

-1406 SAVTGT
+1406 SAVAGT

-1449 EMATRSEETH
+1449 EVATRSEETH
-1459 NEGKVDHQ
+1459 NEGKADHQ
-1467 QTRDQI
+1467 QTRDQLQA
-1473 REAVGKVEG
+1473 AVGKVQG
-1482 SVGEYQPQIL
+1482 SVSEYQPQIL

-1503 DHFEHSKG
+1503 DHFEHSKS
-1511 IQEKVVGAIP
+1511 IQDQVVGAIP
-1521 TEQAFRAMMPEKYDD
+1521 TEQTFRAMMPEKYDD

-1546 AQHNDAAAQA
+1546 VQHNDAAAQA
-1556 FLQLQ
+1556 LLQLQ
-1561 TLEKVHQSVVETA
+1561 TLDKVHQSVVDSA
-1574 AELSDFLSKQ
+1574 AELSEFLSKQ
-1584 TKQMAEQRDSRARLL
+1584 TKHIVEERDNRARIL
-1599 EETNIALERAS
+1599 EETNIALERAV
-1610 TEREHVE
+1610 TEREHAE
-1617 ASVRNLKEEEE
+1617 ASVKTLKEEEE
-1628 WLRRSVLAL
+1628 WLRRSLLSL
-1637 RNEQEG
+1637 RTEQEG

-1665 KEELHEMEHR
+1665 KEELLEMELR

-1711 VKKPAGDDGTS
+1711 VKKPAGEDGTS
-1722 SPRGIATALSSARNP
+1722 TSRVIPTHLSSARTP
-1737 MAPSQTGT
+1737 MAPGQTGT
-1745 ARRIASLSQMTNSV
+1745 PRRIASLSQMTKNV
-1759 ASNPITRSHSV
+1759 ASSTITRSHSV
-1770 KTPGVGAD
+1770 KTPTVSVN

-1785 GGTVQKSGLS
+1785 GGTAQKSGLS
-1795 QEDKEN
+1795 EENKEN
-1801 LKVGE
+1801 LSVDE

-1820 HESAVDDAPGDGSEY
+1820 HESAVHDAAGDSSEY
-1835 EEEMEEEEEE
+1835 EEEID
-1845 EDDDD
+1845 EDDDED
-1850 DDHDHDHDHDVERHH
+1850 ARERHDERH
-1865 ESDGTQRRRI
+1865 DESDGTQRRRI
-1875 SKDSSAY
+1875 SKGSSAY
-1882 DDDDGSESEYEESID
+1882 EDEDSGSEYEESID
-1897 GDEEP
+1897 GDDEP

>member
-1 MSYSERQGSFDGEP
+1 MLFWRQLTRTRWDGADSERAS
-15 YLRHQHSGSSGQGI
+15 
-29 RGSIPISDPERA
+29 
-41 PPPLPLNPQSPK
+41 LNPASPK
-53 ISSRA
+53 QASR
-58 STSPY
+58 SGTSPY

-76 SERVRESNSAHVPPP
+76 TERVKENGSTLVPPP
-91 VPKRI
+91 TKRF

-103 SIAKGAGPHR
+103 TIAKVGGPHR

-131 NASNSPNTS
+131 NNSTNSPSTS
-140 PTKPY
+140 PTKSY
-145 DKPERLA
+145 EKLERVT
-152 RPATPP
+152 RPSTPP
-158 GLRESGS
+158 GLRESSS
-165 FEARVYDREMNLST
+165 FETRIYDKEMNMSAP
-179 SSLSSSLTPIVRPTV
+179 SLSSSLTPIVRPAV

-217 QSMPG
+217 QSMPS
-222 GSPAKETEPPL
+222 GSPTKEAENPL
-233 SNITNGATTSG
+233 SNITNGSTSG
-244 GKGATMDTLASQIL
+244 GRGATMDTLASQIL
-258 SLTNIASSLQKEMA
+258 SLTSIASSLQKEMA

-310 HDQSAK
+310 NDHSAK
-316 VVARDS
+316 IARDS
-322 YNGYYLDNKPHPTS
+322 YNGYYIDGKAHPQS
-336 PNSGRTYQIPRVP
+336 PNSGRTYQMPRIP

-392 DGQESLLG
+392 DGQESLLS

-421 VDFVRLQNQSAMVPV
+421 VDFVRFQTESAMVPV
-436 STSSGFASGHARR
+436 TQSSRR
-449 FSLDQEG
+449 FSLDHEG
-456 VVPYGPSSA
+456 SISHHGHSSA
-465 IAPRLLHNMGDA
+465 IAPRTLNNMGDS

-486 LNDDILNIIRSVK
+486 LNDDVLNIIRNVK

-532 RLENVGRKSGDNAGP
+532 RLENVTGKSGGNFEP
-547 SPSASKDEVSRVID
+547 TSSTNKDEVTRVID
-561 EGLEQMKEQ
+561 EGLEQMNEQ
-570 LTHVLKEHRRQSQA
+570 LSQVLREHRRQSQA
-584 SAASQKLIIDY
+584 SAPLQKLTIDY
-595 REIYAALRSALKD
+595 QEIYAALRTALKD
-608 IDATKEMPDLNRDD
+608 IDASKEMPDLNRDD

-651 ECLKQGL
+651 ECLKEGL
-658 QEYESRNQ
+658 ENQ

-672 RDEVLTAVVEGLKH
+672 SDEILTAVVEGLKH
-686 YVPPQMDTSASMSR
+686 YVPPQMDTAASMSR

-740 NDLDLGKSNALVPVR
+740 NDLDLGKSNALVSTR
-755 NHDEISIKLHELM
+755 NDDEINSKLHELM
-768 EFMKLELRAV
+768 DFMKMEFRAV
-778 SDEAKENMATSGRD
+778 SDEAKTNVAAHGRD
-792 AEQLLDATKDG
+792 TEHLLDATKDG
-803 LENLR
+803 LEHLR
-808 SAIEGYVDRA
+808 VAIESYVDRA
-818 AGVASQEDFLE
+818 TGVAGQEEFLE
-829 GLLKTMEEFKEEV
+829 GLLKSMEDFKEEMSV
-842 SALVSK
+842 LVSR
-848 ANATS
+848 ANTTS
-853 RQQLQTELEGLRDVV
+853 REQLQTELEGLRDVV

-873 PAAPLLAPSH
+873 PAAPLMPQTH
-883 NDELLDALRNGLSNL
+883 NDDLLDALRKGLSNL

-965 NDRAIAIR
+965 NDRAVAIR
-973 TVGNDNNDEMAI
+973 TVNSENNNEMAI
-985 IPADMAKHGDIKN
+985 IPADMAKHDDIKN

-1012 IEPTTEAA
+1012 MGPATGAPVT
-1020 AEPKVDL
+1020 PKINMS
-1027 THLEAMLRDVQKGVD
+1027 HLENMLHDVQRSVN
-1042 ELKAR
+1042 ELKSR
-1047 APVVVQGAA
+1047 APVVVQAA
-1056 AAAAAAAAGAAG
+1056 
-1068 AAATTKAREGSEQ
+1068 KPREGSEQ
-1081 AKQDAEKPKEEE
+1081 DKDQSEAPKEGE
-1093 EYVMRSIPSIFT
+1093 EYVMRTIPSIFT
-1105 RSGGSPTREDV
+1105 KNVGNPTKEDV

-1180 LTSIITQLAEGL
+1180 LTTIITDLGESLEA
-1192 QDIKE
+1192 IKD
-1197 HAEREAKSP
+1197 HTEREALSP
-1206 EKVKKSDVHAVEAV
+1206 EKVRKSDVQAVETV
-1220 VREIKT
+1220 VRDIKT

-1236 ATITTREDLSKLETM
+1236 ATITTREDLAKLETM
-1251 MKETKE
+1251 MKATKE

-1264 ASSKALVDRQSDISG
+1264 TSSKALVDRKSDINT
-1279 VHDRIYEVKS
+1279 VYDRIQEVKS
-1289 FLEEFQ
+1289 FIEEFQ
-1295 TEIRNKLVDGSTGI
+1295 AEIRSKLMDGSESVGKALQSI
-1309 EGIGRILKTIGDKV
+1309 SEKV
-1323 EKNENVAGDVKDMF
+1323 DKNESVGGDVKGMF

-1361 LDEVTQSIRKKI
+1361 LDEVTQNIHTKI

-1379 LLAKNEALRIMLD
+1379 LLAKNEALRVMMD

-1406 SAVTGT
+1406 SALSGT
-1412 KVVADELKLLIDTL
+1412 KAVADELKLLIDTL

-1440 SKIVFTKVE
+1440 SKTVFTKVE
-1449 EMATRSEETH
+1449 EAAVRSEETH
-1459 NEGKVDHQ
+1459 SEGKADHQ
-1467 QTRDQI
+1467 QTRDQL

-1482 SVGEYQPQIL
+1482 SVSEYQPQIL

-1498 LGLVG
+1498 LGVVG

-1511 IQEKVVGAIP
+1511 IEDKVVGAIP
-1521 TEQAFRAMMPEKYDD
+1521 TEQAFRAMMPETYDD
-1536 AVVHEKLDKI
+1536 AIVHQKLDKI
-1546 AQHNDAAAQA
+1546 VQHNDDAARA
-1556 FLQLQ
+1556 FVQLQ
-1561 TLEKVHQSVVETA
+1561 TLDKVHQLVVENA
-1574 AELSDFLSKQ
+1574 AELSEFLSKQ
-1584 TKQMAEQRDSRARLL
+1584 TRHAVEERDNRAKIL
-1599 EETNIALERAS
+1599 EETNIALERAIV
-1610 TEREHVE
+1610 ERKHAD
-1617 ASVRNLKEEEE
+1617 ASVKELKEEEE
-1628 WLRRSVLAL
+1628 WLKRSVLSL

-1665 KEELHEMEHR
+1665 KEELLEMEVR

-1697 KKAKGGAESMNRKR
+1697 KKAKGGADSMNRKR
-1711 VKKPAGDDGTS
+1711 VKKSAGDDGTS
-1722 SPRGIATALSSARNP
+1722 SPRGIATAFSGRNP
-1737 MAPSQTGT
+1737 LMPGQVGA

-1759 ASNPITRSHSV
+1759 AANPITRSHSV
-1770 KTPGVGAD
+1770 KTPTVSVN

-1785 GGTVQKSGLS
+1785 GPTAQKSGLS
-1795 QEDKEN
+1795 AEDKESIN
-1801 LKVGE
+1801 VDE

-1820 HESAVDDAPGDGSEY
+1820 HESAAVDDVADDRSEY
-1835 EEEMEEEEEE
+1835 EEEID
-1845 EDDDD
+1845 EDDDT
-1850 DDHDHDHDHDVERHH
+1850 ERQDG
-1865 ESDGTQRRRI
+1865 SDGTQIRRD
-1875 SKDSSAY
+1875 SKGYEDDS
-1882 DDDDGSESEYEESID
+1882 GSEYEESID
-1897 GDEEP
+1897 GDDEP

>member
-1 MSYSERQGSFDGEP
+1 MPYTERQGSFDGDP
-15 YLRHQHSGSSGQGI
+15 YLRHQHSASSD
-29 RGSIPISDPERA
+29 RGLVPMWNSADTERA
-41 PPPLPLNPQSPK
+41 PLPLNPQSPK
-53 ISSRA
+53 HSARQN
-58 STSPY
+58 TSPY

-76 SERVRESNSAHVPPP
+76 SERVRENQGTHIPAP
-91 VPKRI
+91 VTKRM

-103 SIAKGAGPHR
+103 SIAKSAGPHR
-113 RLQSMQTGSVRDI
+113 RLQSMASGSVRDI
-126 SLMLE
+126 SMMLE
-131 NASNSPNTS
+131 NNSSTPSNTS
-140 PTKPY
+140 PTKSF
-145 DKPERLA
+145 ERA
-152 RPATPP
+152 ERNIRPTTPP
-158 GLRESGS
+158 GLRESSS
-165 FEARVYDREMNLST
+165 FEVPRTSIYDKEMNLST
-179 SSLSSSLTPIVRPTV
+179 QSLSSSLTPIVRPTV

-217 QSMPG
+217 QSMPS
-222 GSPAKETEPPL
+222 GSPTKEMDPPL
-233 SNITNGATTSG
+233 SNITNGAAGG

-258 SLTNIASSLQKEMA
+258 SLTSIASSLQKEMA

-310 HDQSAK
+310 HETSAK
-316 VVARDS
+316 VVSRDS
-322 YNGYYLDNKPHPTS
+322 YNGGYFLDNKPHPQS
-336 PNSGRTYQIPRVP
+336 PNSGRTYQMPRIP

-392 DGQESLLG
+392 DGQESLLS

-406 EKLTGMATAAKVEEL
+406 EKMTGMATAAKVEEL
-421 VDFVRLQNQSAMVPV
+421 VDFVRLQTESAMVPMNAH
-436 STSSGFASGHARR
+436 SHARR
-449 FSLDQEG
+449 FSLDHENSIHH
-456 VVPYGPSSA
+456 GPSSA
-465 IAPRLLHNMGDA
+465 IAPRSLNSLDH
-477 RRPATSQGI
+477 RRASSQAI
-486 LNDDILNIIRSVK
+486 LNDDVINIIRSVK
-499 DSVAASGGLTAE
+499 DSVAAGGGLTAE

-532 RLENVGRKSGDNAGP
+532 RLENVGRKAGDSTEP
-547 SPSASKDEVSRVID
+547 SPPASKDEVSRVID

-570 LTHVLKEHRRQSQA
+570 LSHVLKEHRRQSQA
-584 SAASQKLIIDY
+584 SAALQKITVDY
-595 REIYAALRSALKD
+595 QEIYTALRRALKE

-686 YVPPQMDTSASMSR
+686 YVPPQMDTQASMSR

-722 LGNELTREDMLR
+722 ISHELTREDMLR

-740 NDLDLGKSNALVPVR
+740 NDLDLGKSNALVPTR
-755 NHDEISIKLHELM
+755 NNDEISIKLHELM
-768 EFMKLELRAV
+768 DFMKLEFRSV
-778 SDEAKENMATSGRD
+778 SENHGRD
-792 AEQLLDATKDG
+792 TDQLLDATKDG
-803 LENLR
+803 LETLR
-808 SAIEGYVDRA
+808 VAIEGYVSRA
-818 AGVASQEDFLE
+818 TGVASQEDFLE
-829 GLLKTMEEFKEEV
+829 SLLKNMEEFKDEV

-873 PAAPLLAPSH
+873 PAGPLMSQPH

-965 NDRAIAIR
+965 NDRAVAIR
-973 TVGNDNNDEMAI
+973 TIGGGGGGDDENDHEMAI
-985 IPADMAKHGDIKN
+985 IPADMAKHDDIKN

-1012 IEPTTEAA
+1012 IKPNSTTPVAA
-1020 AEPKVDL
+1020 PKVDL
-1027 THLEAMLRDVQKGVD
+1027 SHLEGMLRDVQRGVD
-1042 ELKAR
+1042 ELKSR
-1047 APVVVQGAA
+1047 APVVVHAA
-1056 AAAAAAAAGAAG
+1056 RP
-1068 AAATTKAREGSEQ
+1068 REGSEQ
-1081 AKQDAEKPKEEE
+1081 DKDGAEKPKEEE
-1093 EYVMRSIPSIFT
+1093 NYVMRSVPSIFT
-1105 RSGGSPTREDV
+1105 KNGGNPTKEDV

-1165 LEDIPNLFHKDDFAK
+1165 LEDIPNLFHKDDFTK
-1180 LTSIITQLAEGL
+1180 LTKIISELGEGL

-1206 EKVKKSDVHAVEAV
+1206 EKVKKSDVHAVETV
-1220 VREIKT
+1220 VRDIKT

-1236 ATITTREDLSKLETM
+1236 ATITTRDDLGKLEAVM
-1251 MKETKE
+1251 METKE
-1257 TFDNYHE
+1257 TFEHYHE
-1264 ASSKALVDRQSDISG
+1264 TSSKALVDRQSDING
-1279 VHDRIYEVKS
+1279 VYDRVSEVKT
-1289 FLEEFQ
+1289 FLDEFQ
-1295 TEIRNKLVDGSTGI
+1295 TEMRNKLVDGSTGI
-1309 EGIGRILKTIGDKV
+1309 AGINQALKAVGEKV
-1323 EKNENVAGDVKDMF
+1323 DKNETVAGDVKGMF

-1361 LDEVTQSIRKKI
+1361 LDEVTQHIRTKI
-1373 DDKVNE
+1373 DEKISEV
-1379 LLAKNEALRIMLD
+1379 LAKNEELRILMD

-1406 SAVTGT
+1406 SAVAGT
-1412 KVVADELKLLIDTL
+1412 KAVADELKLLIDTL

-1449 EMATRSEETH
+1449 EVATRSEETH
-1459 NEGKVDHQ
+1459 NEGKADHQ

-1473 REAVGKVEG
+1473 QAAVGKVEG
-1482 SVGEYQPQIL
+1482 SVSEYQPQIL

-1511 IQEKVVGAIP
+1511 IQDKVVGAIP
-1521 TEQAFRAMMPEKYDD
+1521 TEQTFRAMMPEKYDD

-1546 AQHNDAAAQA
+1546 VQHNDAAAEA
-1556 FLQLQ
+1556 LLQLQ
-1561 TLEKVHQSVVETA
+1561 TLDRMHQSVIDSA
-1574 AELSDFLSKQ
+1574 AQLSEFLSKQ
-1584 TKQMAEQRDSRARLL
+1584 TRHMVEERDNRAKIL

-1610 TEREHVE
+1610 TEREHAE
-1617 ASVRNLKEEEE
+1617 ASVKTLKEEEE
-1628 WLRRSVLAL
+1628 WLRRSLLSL
-1637 RNEQEG
+1637 RTEQEG
-1643 LMKQKTRLTGD
+1643 LLKQKTRLTGD

-1665 KEELHEMEHR
+1665 KEELQEMELR

-1697 KKAKGGAESMNRKR
+1697 KNAKGGAEAMNRKR
-1711 VKKPAGDDGTS
+1711 VKKPAGEDGTS
-1722 SPRGIATALSSARNP
+1722 SRGIPTHLASARAP
-1737 MAPSQTGT
+1737 MAPGQTGT
-1745 ARRIASLSQMTNSV
+1745 PRRIASLSQMTKNV
-1759 ASNPITRSHSV
+1759 ASSTITRSHSV
-1770 KTPGVGAD
+1770 KTPGVSVN

-1785 GGTVQKSGLS
+1785 GGTAQKSGLS
-1795 QEDKEN
+1795 EEN
-1801 LKVGE
+1801 KDNMSVDE

-1820 HESAVDDAPGDGSEY
+1820 HESVVHDTGADSSEY
-1835 EEEMEEEEEE
+1835 EEEI
-1845 EDDDD
+1845 DDDD
-1850 DDHDHDHDHDVERHH
+1850 DDDARERHD

-1882 DDDDGSESEYEESID
+1882 EDEESGSEYEESID
-1897 GDEEP
+1897 GDDEP

>member
-1 MSYSERQGSFDGEP
+1 MPYSERQGSFDGEP
-15 YLRHQHSGSSGQGI
+15 YLRHQHSASSD
-29 RGSIPISDPERA
+29 RGLIPMWDSSDPERA

-53 ISSRA
+53 MATRT

-76 SERVRESNSAHVPPP
+76 SERVKDTHGTHIPPP
-91 VPKRI
+91 VPKRV
-96 NDPSPDR
+96 NDSSPDR
-103 SIAKGAGPHR
+103 SLAKGVGPHR
-113 RLQSMQTGSVRDI
+113 RLQSMQSGSVRDI

-131 NASNSPNTS
+131 NNSHSPSVS
-140 PTKPY
+140 PTKSY
-145 DKPERLA
+145 EKLERST
-152 RPATPP
+152 RPTTPP
-158 GLRESGS
+158 GLRESTS
-165 FEARVYDREMNLST
+165 FETRTGGGGLYDKEMNMSAP
-179 SSLSSSLTPIVRPTV
+179 SLSSSLTPIVRPTV

-202 LSENTPPQSSTMLAL
+202 LSENTPPVSSTMLAL

-222 GSPAKETEPPL
+222 SSPTKESEPPL
-233 SNITNGATTSG
+233 SNVTNGAMG
-244 GKGATMDTLASQIL
+244 GAKGGATMDTLASQIL

-310 HDQSAK
+310 QDTSARIH
-316 VVARDS
+316 RDS
-322 YNGYYLDNKPHPTS
+322 YNGGYFLDNKPHPTS
-336 PNSGRTYQIPRVP
+336 PNSGRTYQMPRIP

-383 KILRGLGTR
+383 KILRGLGTK
-392 DGQESLLG
+392 DGQESLLS

-406 EKLTGMATAAKVEEL
+406 EKLSGMATAAKVEEL
-421 VDFVRLQNQSAMVPV
+421 VNFVRAQTESPMVSVNAP
-436 STSSGFASGHARR
+436 GFAPSHSRR
-449 FSLDQEG
+449 FSLEHNEG
-456 VVPYGPSSA
+456 HVPHGPSSA
-465 IAPRLLHNMGDA
+465 IAPRSLNALDSS
-477 RRPATSQGI
+477 RRGPAAQGI
-486 LNDDILNIIRSVK
+486 LNDDVINIIRSVK

-532 RLENVGRKSGDNAGP
+532 RLENVGRGAGDNAEP

-570 LTHVLKEHRRQSQA
+570 LSHVLTEHRRQSQA
-584 SAASQKLIIDY
+584 SASLQKLTVDY
-595 REIYAALRSALKD
+595 QEIYTALRSALKD
-608 IDATKEMPDLNRDD
+608 IEAAKEMPDLSRDD

-658 QEYESRNQ
+658 QEYQSRNQ
-666 MPPAAT
+666 SPPAAT

-686 YVPPQMDTSASMSR
+686 YVPPQMDTPASMSR

-722 LGNELTREDMLR
+722 IGNELTREDMLR

-740 NDLDLGKSNALVPVR
+740 NDLDLGKSSALVPTR
-755 NHDEISIKLHELM
+755 DHDEISTKLHELM
-768 EFMKLELRAV
+768 DFMKLEFRTL
-778 SDEAKENMATSGRD
+778 SDGNKESMAASSRD
-792 AEQLLDATKDG
+792 TEQLLDATKDG

-808 SAIEGYVDRA
+808 VAIERYVDRA
-818 AGVASQEDFLE
+818 TGVASQEDFLE
-829 GLLKTMEEFKEEV
+829 GLLKSMEEFKEEM
-842 SALVSK
+842 SSLVSR

-853 RQQLQTELEGLRDVV
+853 REQLQTELEGLRDVV

-873 PAAPLLAPSH
+873 PAAPMSQPH

-965 NDRAIAIR
+965 NDRAVAIR
-973 TVGNDNNDEMAI
+973 TVGGGESDNEMAI
-985 IPADMAKHGDIKN
+985 IPADMAKHDDIKN

-1012 IEPTTEAA
+1012 LDPAKASSAA
-1020 AEPKVDL
+1020 AAAAAPKVDL
-1027 THLEAMLRDVQKGVD
+1027 SHLETMLRDVQRGVD
-1042 ELKAR
+1042 ELKSR
-1047 APVVVQGAA
+1047 APVVVQSASS
-1056 AAAAAAAAGAAG
+1056 
-1068 AAATTKAREGSEQ
+1068 TSKAEHDKKDES
-1081 AKQDAEKPKEEE
+1081 EKPKEGED
-1093 EYVMRSIPSIFT
+1093 YVMRSIPSIFT
-1105 RSGGSPTREDV
+1105 KSGGNPTKEDV

-1122 LRNTKS
+1122 LRNTKA

-1180 LTSIITQLAEGL
+1180 LTAIITSLGEGL
-1192 QDIKE
+1192 EDIKE

-1236 ATITTREDLSKLETM
+1236 ATITTREDLGKLEAV

-1264 ASSKALVDRQSDISG
+1264 ASSKALVERQSDING
-1279 VHDRIYEVKS
+1279 VHDRIFEVKT

-1295 TEIRNKLVDGSTGI
+1295 TEIRNKLVDGSSGI
-1309 EGIGRILKTIGDKV
+1309 EGLGQALKAVGEKI
-1323 EKNENVAGDVKDMF
+1323 EKNETVAGDVKDMF

-1361 LDEVTQSIRKKI
+1361 LDEVTQNIRTKI
-1373 DDKVNE
+1373 DDKISEV
-1379 LLAKNEALRIMLD
+1379 LAKSEALRIMMD

-1406 SAVTGT
+1406 SAVAGT
-1412 KVVADELKLLIDTL
+1412 KAVADELKLLIDTL

-1449 EMATRSEETH
+1449 EVAVRSEETH
-1459 NEGKVDHQ
+1459 NEGKADHQ

-1473 REAVGKVEG
+1473 QEAVSKVQG
-1482 SVGEYQPQIL
+1482 SVSEYQPQIL
-1492 EAVKSI
+1492 EAVKSV

-1503 DHFEHSKG
+1503 DHFEHSKS
-1511 IQEKVVGAIP
+1511 IRDEVVAAIP
-1521 TEQAFRAMMPEKYDD
+1521 TEQTFKAMMPEKYDD
-1536 AVVHEKLDKI
+1536 AEVQEKLDKI
-1546 AQHNDAAAQA
+1546 VQHNDAAAQA
-1556 FLQLQ
+1556 LLQLQ
-1561 TLEKVHQSVVETA
+1561 TLDKVHQSVVETA
-1574 AELSDFLSKQ
+1574 AEVSDFLSKQ
-1584 TKQMAEQRDSRARLL
+1584 TKHMVDERDNRARAL
-1599 EETNIALERAS
+1599 EETNLALERAS

-1617 ASVRNLKEEEE
+1617 LSVKNLKEEEE
-1628 WLRRSVLAL
+1628 WLRRSVLSL

-1665 KEELHEMEHR
+1665 KEELLEMELR

-1697 KKAKGGAESMNRKR
+1697 KKAKGGADSMNRKR
-1711 VKKPAGDDGTS
+1711 VKKPAGEDGSS
-1722 SPRGIATALSSARNP
+1722 SPRAIPTHLASARNP
-1737 MAPSQTGT
+1737 MAPGQVGT
-1745 ARRIASLSQMTNSV
+1745 ARRIASLSQMANNV
-1759 ASNPITRSHSV
+1759 ASAPITRSHSV
-1770 KTPGVGAD
+1770 KTPSVSIN

-1785 GGTVQKSGLS
+1785 GGTAQKSGLS
-1795 QEDKEN
+1795 EEHKEMD
-1801 LKVGE
+1801 E
-1806 TVEELDEG
+1806 AVEELDEG

-1820 HESAVDDAPGDGSEY
+1820 HESAVDNAAGDSSEY
-1835 EEEMEEEEEE
+1835 EEEI
-1845 EDDDD
+1845 DDDD
-1850 DDHDHDHDHDVERHH
+1850 DGDVDARERHE
-1865 ESDGTQRRRI
+1865 ESDGTQRRRV
-1875 SKDSSAY
+1875 SKGSSAY
-1882 DDDDGSESEYEESID
+1882 EDDEGSGSEYEESID
-1897 GDEEP
+1897 GDDEP

>member
-1 MSYSERQGSFDGEP
+1 MPYSERQGSFDGEL
-15 YLRHQHSGSSGQGI
+15 YLRHQHSASSD
-29 RGSIPISDPERA
+29 REFAPMWDSSDPERA

-53 ISSRA
+53 QASRT

-76 SERVRESNSAHVPPP
+76 SERVKENSGTYVPPP

-96 NDPSPDR
+96 NEPSPDR
-103 SIAKGAGPHR
+103 TIAKAGGPHR
-113 RLQSMQTGSVRDI
+113 RLQSMASGSVRDI

-131 NASNSPNTS
+131 SASSNSPSGS
-140 PTKPY
+140 PTKSY
-145 DKPERLA
+145 DKPERVT
-152 RPATPP
+152 RPSTPP
-158 GLRESGS
+158 GLRESSS
-165 FEARVYDREMNLST
+165 FENRIYDKEMNLST

-194 RRPAPQSI
+194 RRPPPQSI

-222 GSPAKETEPPL
+222 GSPTKETEPPL
-233 SNITNGATTSG
+233 SNITNGATSG
-244 GKGATMDTLASQIL
+244 GMGATMDTLATQIL
-258 SLTNIASSLQKEMA
+258 SLTNIAASLQREMS

-293 TRDEDIRKS
+293 SRDEDIRKS

-310 HDQSAK
+310 NDQSAK
-316 VVARDS
+316 IVRDS
-322 YNGYYLDNKPHPTS
+322 YNGYYLDNKPHPQS
-336 PNSGRTYQIPRVP
+336 PNSGRTYQMPRIP

-421 VDFVRLQNQSAMVPV
+421 VDFVRSQTESAMVPV
-436 STSSGFASGHARR
+436 TPSAFASGNSRR
-449 FSLDQEG
+449 FSLDHEG
-456 VVPYGPSSA
+456 SISHGPSSA
-465 IAPRLLHNMGDA
+465 IAPRNLNSIGDS
-477 RRPATSQGI
+477 RRGPAPQGI
-486 LNDDILNIIRSVK
+486 LNDDVINIIRSVK
-499 DSVAASGGLTAE
+499 DSVAAGGGLTAE

-532 RLENVGRKSGDNAGP
+532 RLENVARKSGDDAEP

-570 LTHVLKEHRRQSQA
+570 LSHVLKEHRRQSQA
-584 SAASQKLIIDY
+584 SAALQKLTIDY
-595 REIYAALRSALKD
+595 QEIHSALRSALKE
-608 IDATKEMPDLNRDD
+608 IDATKEMPDLSRDD

-658 QEYESRNQ
+658 QEYEGRNQ

-672 RDEVLTAVVEGLKH
+672 RDEVLTAVVEGLRH
-686 YVPPQMDTSASMSR
+686 YVPPQVDTPASMSR

-722 LGNELTREDMLR
+722 LGNEITHEDMIR

-740 NDLDLGKSNALVPVR
+740 NDLDLGKSNALVPTR
-755 NHDEISIKLHELM
+755 NNDEISMKLHELM
-768 EFMKLELRAV
+768 EFMQMEFRAA
-778 SDEAKENMATSGRD
+778 SDEAKENLAANGRD
-792 AEQLLDATKDG
+792 TEQLLDATKDG

-808 SAIEGYVDRA
+808 RAIEGYVDRA
-818 AGVASQEDFLE
+818 TGVASQEDFLE
-829 GLLKTMEEFKEEV
+829 GLMKTMEDFKDEMAV
-842 SALVSK
+842 LVSK
-848 ANATS
+848 ANASS
-853 RQQLQTELEGLRDVV
+853 REQLQTELEGLRDVV

-873 PAAPLLAPSH
+873 PAAPLMPQTH
-883 NDELLDALRNGLSNL
+883 NDDLLDALRKGLSNL

-965 NDRAIAIR
+965 NDRAVAIR
-973 TVGNDNNDEMAI
+973 TVNSDNDNEMAI
-985 IPADMAKHGDIKN
+985 IPADMAKHDDIKN

-1012 IEPTTEAA
+1012 IEPSNEAA
-1020 AEPKVDL
+1020 AAAPKVDL
-1027 THLEAMLRDVQKGVD
+1027 SHLEGMLRDVQKGVD

-1047 APVVVQGAA
+1047 APVVVQ
-1056 AAAAAAAAGAAG
+1056 
-1068 AAATTKAREGSEQ
+1068 AATTAKPREGSEQ
-1081 AKQDAEKPKEEE
+1081 DKAEAEKPKEEE
-1093 EYVMRSIPSIFT
+1093 EYVMKSIPSIFT
-1105 RSGGSPTREDV
+1105 RSGGNPTKEDV

-1206 EKVKKSDVHAVEAV
+1206 EKVKKSDVHAVETV

-1236 ATITTREDLSKLETM
+1236 ATITTRDDLGKLETM
-1251 MKETKE
+1251 MKEAKE

-1264 ASSKALVDRQSDISG
+1264 TSSKALVDRQSDISSVQDRVHG
-1279 VHDRIYEVKS
+1279 VKT

-1295 TEIRNKLVDGSTGI
+1295 TEMRNKLVDGSTGI
-1309 EGIGRILKTIGDKV
+1309 ESIGRALKSMGEKI
-1323 EKNENVAGDVKDMF
+1323 EKNETVGGDVKDMF

-1361 LDEVTQSIRKKI
+1361 LDEVTQNIRTKI

-1379 LLAKNEALRIMLD
+1379 LLAKNEALRIMMD

-1406 SAVTGT
+1406 SAMTGT
-1412 KVVADELKLLIDTL
+1412 KAVADELKLLIDTL

-1449 EMATRSEETH
+1449 EVATRSEETH

-1482 SVGEYQPQIL
+1482 SVSEYQPQIL
-1492 EAVKSI
+1492 EAVKSV

-1511 IQEKVVGAIP
+1511 IQDKVVGAIP
-1521 TEQAFRAMMPEKYDD
+1521 TEQTFRAMMPEKYDD

-1546 AQHNDAAAQA
+1546 VQHNDDAAQA
-1556 FLQLQ
+1556 LLQLH
-1561 TLEKVHQSVVETA
+1561 TLDKVHQSVVESA
-1574 AELSDFLSKQ
+1574 AELSEFLSKQ
-1584 TKQMAEQRDSRARLL
+1584 TKHAVEERDNRAKLL

-1617 ASVRNLKEEEE
+1617 ASVKNLKEEEE
-1628 WLRRSVLAL
+1628 WLRRSVLSL

-1665 KEELHEMEHR
+1665 KEELHEMELR

-1711 VKKPAGDDGTS
+1711 VKKPAGEEGSS
-1722 SPRGIATALSSARNP
+1722 SPRGIATAALSSARNP
-1737 MAPSQTGT
+1737 MTPGQMGT
-1745 ARRIASLSQMTNSV
+1745 ARRIASLSQMTNNV
-1759 ASNPITRSHSV
+1759 AANTITRSHSV
-1770 KTPGVGAD
+1770 KTPGVSAN

-1795 QEDKEN
+1795 VEDKEN
-1801 LKVGE
+1801 VNVDE

-1820 HESAVDDAPGDGSEY
+1820 HESAVDDAAGDGSEY
-1835 EEEMEEEEEE
+1835 EEEI
-1845 EDDDD
+1845 DDDD
-1850 DDHDHDHDHDVERHH
+1850 DDAERHD
-1865 ESDGTQRRRI
+1865 ESDGTQRRRV
-1875 SKDSSAY
+1875 SKGY
-1882 DDDDGSESEYEESID
+1882 DDDSESEYEESID
-1897 GDEEP
+1897 GDDEP

>member
-1 MSYSERQGSFDGEP
+1 MPYPDRQGSFGAEP
-15 YLRHQHSGSSGQGI
+15 YLRHQHSASSDHGFNPMWD
-29 RGSIPISDPERA
+29 SADSERA
-41 PPPLPLNPQSPK
+41 SLNPASPK
-53 ISSRA
+53 QATRT

-76 SERVRESNSAHVPPP
+76 TERVKENGSGLVPPP
-91 VPKRI
+91 TKRF

-103 SIAKGAGPHR
+103 AIAKVGGPHR
-113 RLQSMQTGSVRDI
+113 RLQSMHTGSVRDI

-131 NASNSPNTS
+131 NNSSNSPSTS
-140 PTKPY
+140 PVKSHE
-145 DKPERLA
+145 KPERA
-152 RPATPP
+152 TRPSTPP
-158 GLRESGS
+158 GLRESSS
-165 FEARVYDREMNLST
+165 FENRIYDKEMNMSAP
-179 SSLSSSLTPIVRPTV
+179 SLSSSLTPIVRPAV

-217 QSMPG
+217 QSMPS
-222 GSPAKETEPPL
+222 GSPTKEIENPL
-233 SNITNGATTSG
+233 SNITNGSISG
-244 GKGATMDTLASQIL
+244 GKGATMDSLASQIL
-258 SLTNIASSLQKEMA
+258 SLTSIAGSLQKEMA

-310 HDQSAK
+310 NEQTTK
-316 VVARDS
+316 IARDS
-322 YNGYYLDNKPHPTS
+322 YNGYYIDNKAHPQS
-336 PNSGRTYQIPRVP
+336 PNSGRTYQMPRIP

-406 EKLTGMATAAKVEEL
+406 DKLTGMATAAKVEEL
-421 VDFVRLQNQSAMVPV
+421 VDFVRLQTESAMVPV
-436 STSSGFASGHARR
+436 AQSSRR
-449 FSLDQEG
+449 FSLDHEG
-456 VVPYGPSSA
+456 SIAHHGHSSA
-465 IAPRLLHNMGDA
+465 IAPRTLSNMDS

-486 LNDDILNIIRSVK
+486 LNDDVLNIIRNVK

-532 RLENVGRKSGDNAGP
+532 RLENVTSKSGSNFEP
-547 SPSASKDEVSRVID
+547 SSSTNKDEVTRVID
-561 EGLEQMKEQ
+561 EGLEQMNEQ
-570 LTHVLKEHRRQSQA
+570 LSQVLREHRRQSQA
-584 SAASQKLIIDY
+584 SAPLQKLTIDY
-595 REIYAALRSALKD
+595 QEVYAALRSALKD
-608 IDATKEMPDLNRDD
+608 IDASKEMPDLNRDD

-651 ECLKQGL
+651 ECLREGL
-658 QEYESRNQ
+658 ENQ

-672 RDEVLTAVVEGLKH
+672 SDEILTAVVEGLKH
-686 YVPPQMDTSASMSR
+686 YVPPQMDTAASMSR
-700 DEIIEAVRECLEEFE
+700 DEIVEAVRECLEEFE

-740 NDLDLGKSNALVPVR
+740 NDLDLGKSNALVPTR
-755 NHDEISIKLHELM
+755 NNDEINAKLHELM
-768 EFMKLELRAV
+768 DFMKMEFRAV
-778 SDEAKENMATSGRD
+778 SDEAKNNVAAHGRD
-792 AEQLLDATKDG
+792 TEHLLDATKDG
-803 LENLR
+803 LEHLR
-808 SAIEGYVDRA
+808 ASIESYVDRA
-818 AGVASQEDFLE
+818 TGVTGQEEFLDD
-829 GLLKTMEEFKEEV
+829 LLKSLDLFKEEM

-848 ANATS
+848 ANTTS
-853 RQQLQTELEGLRDVV
+853 REQLQTELEGLRDVV

-873 PAAPLLAPSH
+873 PAAPLMPQTH
-883 NDELLDALRNGLSNL
+883 NDDLLDALRKGLSNL

-965 NDRAIAIR
+965 NDKAVAIR
-973 TVGNDNNDEMAI
+973 TVNNENSNEMAI
-985 IPADMAKHGDIKN
+985 IPADMAKQNDIKN

-1012 IEPTTEAA
+1012 MGPTTGAPAA
-1020 AEPKVDL
+1020 PKINMS
-1027 THLEAMLRDVQKGVD
+1027 HLENMLHDVQRSVN
-1042 ELKAR
+1042 ELKSR
-1047 APVVVQGAA
+1047 SPVMVQAA
-1056 AAAAAAAAGAAG
+1056 
-1068 AAATTKAREGSEQ
+1068 KPREGSEQ
-1081 AKQDAEKPKEEE
+1081 DKDHPETPKVGE
-1093 EYVMRSIPSIFT
+1093 EYVMKSIPSIFT
-1105 RSGGSPTREDV
+1105 KSGGNPTKEDV

-1180 LTSIITQLAEGL
+1180 LTTIITDLGEGL
-1192 QDIKE
+1192 EAIKD
-1197 HAEREAKSP
+1197 HAEREALSP
-1206 EKVKKSDVHAVEAV
+1206 EKVRKSDVQAVETV
-1220 VREIKT
+1220 VRDIKT

-1236 ATITTREDLSKLETM
+1236 ATITTREDLAKLEETM
-1251 MKETKE
+1251 KATKD

-1264 ASSKALVDRQSDISG
+1264 TSSKALVDRKSDINT
-1279 VHDRIYEVKS
+1279 VYERIQEVKS
-1289 FLEEFQ
+1289 FIEEFQ
-1295 TEIRNKLVDGSTGI
+1295 AEIRSKLMDGSESVGKALHSI
-1309 EGIGRILKTIGDKV
+1309 SEKV
-1323 EKNENVAGDVKDMF
+1323 DKNESVGGDVKDMF

-1361 LDEVTQSIRKKI
+1361 LDEVSQNIRTKI
-1373 DDKVNE
+1373 DDKVSE
-1379 LLAKNEALRIMLD
+1379 LLAKNETLRVMMD

-1406 SAVTGT
+1406 SALSGT
-1412 KVVADELKLLIDTL
+1412 KAVADELKLLIDTL

-1440 SKIVFTKVE
+1440 SKTVFTKVE
-1449 EMATRSEETH
+1449 EVASRSEETR
-1459 NEGKVDHQ
+1459 NEGKADHQ
-1467 QTRDQI
+1467 QTRDQL

-1503 DHFEHSKG
+1503 DHYEHSKG
-1511 IQEKVVGAIP
+1511 IQDKVVGAIP
-1521 TEQAFRAMMPEKYDD
+1521 TEQAFRAMMPETYDD
-1536 AVVHEKLDKI
+1536 AVVHQKLDKI
-1546 AQHNDAAAQA
+1546 VQHNDDAARA
-1556 FLQLQ
+1556 FVQLQ
-1561 TLEKVHQSVVETA
+1561 TLDKVHQLVVENA
-1574 AELSDFLSKQ
+1574 AELSEFLSKQ
-1584 TKQMAEQRDSRARLL
+1584 TKHAVEERDNRAKLL
-1599 EETNIALERAS
+1599 EETNIALERAK
-1610 TEREHVE
+1610 TEQKHAD
-1617 ASVRNLKEEEE
+1617 ASVKELKEEEE
-1628 WLRRSVLAL
+1628 WLKRSVLSL

-1665 KEELHEMEHR
+1665 KEELLEMEVR

-1697 KKAKGGAESMNRKR
+1697 KKAKGGADSMNRKR
-1711 VKKPAGDDGTS
+1711 VKKSAGDDGTS

-1737 MAPSQTGT
+1737 MAPGQVGT
-1745 ARRIASLSQMTNSV
+1745 TRRIASLSQMTNSV
-1759 ASNPITRSHSV
+1759 AANPITRSHSV
-1770 KTPGVGAD
+1770 KTPTVSVN

-1785 GGTVQKSGLS
+1785 GPTAQKSGLS
-1795 QEDKEN
+1795 AEDKEN
-1801 LKVGE
+1801 VNVEE

-1814 DMVNVT
+1814 DLVNVT
-1820 HESAVDDAPGDGSEY
+1820 HESAAVDDGADDRSEY
-1835 EEEMEEEEEE
+1835 EEEID
-1845 EDDDD
+1845 EDDDA
-1850 DDHDHDHDHDVERHH
+1850 ERHDG
-1865 ESDGTQRRRI
+1865 SDGTQIRR
-1875 SKDSSAY
+1875 DSQGYEDDSA
-1882 DDDDGSESEYEESID
+1882 SEYEESID
-1897 GDEEP
+1897 GDDEP

>member
-1 MSYSERQGSFDGEP
+1 MPYPDRPGSFGAEP
-15 YLRHQHSGSSGQGI
+15 YLRHQHSATSDHGF
-29 RGSIPISDPERA
+29 IPMWDSADSERTS
-41 PPPLPLNPQSPK
+41 LNPASPK
-53 ISSRA
+53 QATRT

-76 SERVRESNSAHVPPP
+76 TERVKENSSTHVPPP
-91 VPKRI
+91 AKRF

-103 SIAKGAGPHR
+103 TIAKVGAPHR
-113 RLQSMQTGSVRDI
+113 RLQSMHTGSVRDI
-126 SLMLE
+126 SMMLE
-131 NASNSPNTS
+131 NNSSNSPSTS
-140 PTKPY
+140 PTKSY
-145 DKPERLA
+145 EKPERVT
-152 RPATPP
+152 RPSTPP
-158 GLRESGS
+158 GLRESSS
-165 FEARVYDREMNLST
+165 FETRIYDKEMNMSAP
-179 SSLSSSLTPIVRPTV
+179 SLSSSLTPIVRPAV

-217 QSMPG
+217 QSMPS
-222 GSPAKETEPPL
+222 GSPTKEIENPL
-233 SNITNGATTSG
+233 SNITNGSTSG

-258 SLTNIASSLQKEMA
+258 SLTSIASSLQKEMA

-310 HDQSAK
+310 NDQSAK
-316 VVARDS
+316 IARDS
-322 YNGYYLDNKPHPTS
+322 YNGYYIDGKANPQS
-336 PNSGRTYQIPRVP
+336 PNSGRTYQMPRIP

-392 DGQESLLG
+392 DGQESLLS

-406 EKLTGMATAAKVEEL
+406 DKLTGMATAAKVEEL
-421 VDFVRLQNQSAMVPV
+421 VDFVRLQTESAMVPV
-436 STSSGFASGHARR
+436 TQSNRR
-449 FSLDQEG
+449 FSLDHEG
-456 VVPYGPSSA
+456 SISHHGHSSA
-465 IAPRLLHNMGDA
+465 IAPRMLNNMGDS
-477 RRPATSQGI
+477 RRPATSSGI
-486 LNDDILNIIRSVK
+486 LNDDVLNIIRNVK

-532 RLENVGRKSGDNAGP
+532 RLENVTSKSGGNLERSSSSG
-547 SPSASKDEVSRVID
+547 KDEVTRVID
-561 EGLEQMKEQ
+561 EGLEQMNEQ
-570 LTHVLKEHRRQSQA
+570 LSQVLREHRRQSQA
-584 SAASQKLIIDY
+584 SAPMQKLTIDY
-595 REIYAALRSALKD
+595 QEIYAALRTALKD
-608 IDATKEMPDLNRDD
+608 IDASKEMPDLNRED

-651 ECLKQGL
+651 ECLKEGL
-658 QEYESRNQ
+658 ENQ

-672 RDEVLTAVVEGLKH
+672 RDEILTAVVEGLKH
-686 YVPPQMDTSASMSR
+686 YVPPQMDTAASMSR

-740 NDLDLGKSNALVPVR
+740 NDLDLGGRSNALVPTR
-755 NHDEISIKLHELM
+755 NNDEISAKLHELM
-768 EFMKLELRAV
+768 DFMKMEFRAV
-778 SDEAKENMATSGRD
+778 SDEAKNNVAAHGRD
-792 AEQLLDATKDG
+792 TDHLLDATKDG
-803 LENLR
+803 LEHLR
-808 SAIEGYVDRA
+808 LAIESYVDRA
-818 AGVASQEDFLE
+818 TGVAGQEEFLE
-829 GLLKTMEEFKEEV
+829 GLLKSMEDFKEEM
-842 SALVSK
+842 SGLVSK

-853 RQQLQTELEGLRDVV
+853 REQLQTELEGLRDVV

-873 PAAPLLAPSH
+873 PAAPLMPQTH
-883 NDELLDALRNGLSNL
+883 NDDLLDALRKGLSNL

-965 NDRAIAIR
+965 NDKAVAIR
-973 TVGNDNNDEMAI
+973 TVNSENNNEMAI
-985 IPADMAKHGDIKN
+985 IPADMAKHDDIKN

-1012 IEPTTEAA
+1012 MGPATGAA
-1020 AEPKVDL
+1020 PAAPRINMS
-1027 THLEAMLRDVQKGVD
+1027 HLENMLHDVQRSVN
-1042 ELKAR
+1042 ELKSR
-1047 APVVVQGAA
+1047 APVVVQAA
-1056 AAAAAAAAGAAG
+1056 
-1068 AAATTKAREGSEQ
+1068 KPREASEQ
-1081 AKQDAEKPKEEE
+1081 DKDQSETPKVGE

-1105 RSGGSPTREDV
+1105 KSSGNPTKEDV

-1180 LTSIITQLAEGL
+1180 LTTIITDLGEGL
-1192 QDIKE
+1192 EAIKD
-1197 HAEREAKSP
+1197 HAEREALSP
-1206 EKVKKSDVHAVEAV
+1206 EKVRKSDVQAIETV
-1220 VREIKT
+1220 VRDIKT

-1236 ATITTREDLSKLETM
+1236 ATITTREDLAKLEAM
-1251 MKETKE
+1251 MKATKE
-1257 TFDNYHE
+1257 TFDNNHE
-1264 ASSKALVDRQSDISG
+1264 TSSK
-1279 VHDRIYEVKS
+1279 RIQEVKS
-1289 FLEEFQ
+1289 FIEEFQ
-1295 TEIRNKLVDGSTGI
+1295 AEIRSKLMDGSESVGKALQSI
-1309 EGIGRILKTIGDKV
+1309 SEKV
-1323 EKNENVAGDVKDMF
+1323 EKNESVGGDVKDMF
-1337 EVMKS
+1337 EVIKS

-1361 LDEVTQSIRKKI
+1361 LDEVTENIRTKI

-1379 LLAKNEALRIMLD
+1379 LLAKNEALRVLMD

-1406 SAVTGT
+1406 SALSGT
-1412 KVVADELKLLIDTL
+1412 KAVADELKLLIDTL

-1440 SKIVFTKVE
+1440 SKTVFTKVE
-1449 EMATRSEETH
+1449 EVASRSEETH
-1459 NEGKVDHQ
+1459 SEGKADHQ
-1467 QTRDQI
+1467 RTRDQL

-1482 SVGEYQPQIL
+1482 SVSEYQPQIL

-1511 IQEKVVGAIP
+1511 IQDKVVGAIP
-1521 TEQAFRAMMPEKYDD
+1521 TEQVFRSMMPEQYDD
-1536 AVVHEKLDKI
+1536 AIVHQKLDKI
-1546 AQHNDAAAQA
+1546 VQHNDGA
-1556 FLQLQ
+1556 FVQLQ
-1561 TLEKVHQSVVETA
+1561 TLDKVHQLVVENA
-1574 AELSDFLSKQ
+1574 AELSQFLSKQ
-1584 TKQMAEQRDSRARLL
+1584 TKHAVEERDNRAKLL
-1599 EETNIALERAS
+1599 EETNIALERAI
-1610 TEREHVE
+1610 TERKHAD
-1617 ASVRNLKEEEE
+1617 ASVKELKEEEE
-1628 WLRRSVLAL
+1628 WLKRSVLSL

-1665 KEELHEMEHR
+1665 KEELLEMEVR

-1697 KKAKGGAESMNRKR
+1697 KKAKGGADSMNRKR
-1711 VKKPAGDDGTS
+1711 VKKSGGDDGTS
-1722 SPRGIATALSSARNP
+1722 SPRGIATALSGRNP
-1737 MAPSQTGT
+1737 MAPGQVGT
-1745 ARRIASLSQMTNSV
+1745 TRRIASLSQMTNNV
-1759 ASNPITRSHSV
+1759 AANPITRSHSV
-1770 KTPGVGAD
+1770 KTPTVSVN

-1785 GGTVQKSGLS
+1785 GPTAQKSGLS
-1795 QEDKEN
+1795 AEDKEN
-1801 LKVGE
+1801 VNVDE

-1820 HESAVDDAPGDGSEY
+1820 HESAAVDDPADDRSEY
-1835 EEEMEEEEEE
+1835 EEEID
-1845 EDDDD
+1845 EDDDA
-1850 DDHDHDHDHDVERHH
+1850 ERHDG
-1865 ESDGTQRRRI
+1865 SDGTQIRRD
-1875 SKDSSAY
+1875 SKGY
-1882 DDDDGSESEYEESID
+1882 EDDSESEYEESID
-1897 GDEEP
+1897 GDDEP
-1902 HAAVVV
+1902 HTPVVV

>member
-1 MSYSERQGSFDGEP
+1 MPYSERPGSFGAEP
-15 YLRHQHSGSSGQGI
+15 YLRHQHSAT
-29 RGSIPISDPERA
+29 SDHGFNPMWDSADSERA
-41 PPPLPLNPQSPK
+41 SLNPASPK
-53 ISSRA
+53 QATRSG
-58 STSPY
+58 TSPY

-76 SERVRESNSAHVPPP
+76 TERVKENSSTHVPPP
-91 VPKRI
+91 TKRF

-103 SIAKGAGPHR
+103 TIAKVGGPHR

-126 SLMLE
+126 SMMLE
-131 NASNSPNTS
+131 NNSNNSPSTS
-140 PTKPY
+140 PIKSY
-145 DKPERLA
+145 EKPERLT
-152 RPATPP
+152 RPSTPP
-158 GLRESGS
+158 GLRESSS
-165 FEARVYDREMNLST
+165 FENRIYDKEMNMSAP
-179 SSLSSSLTPIVRPTV
+179 SLSSSLTPIVRPTV

-222 GSPAKETEPPL
+222 GSPTKEAENPL
-233 SNITNGATTSG
+233 SNITNGSTSG

-258 SLTNIASSLQKEMA
+258 SLTSIASSLQKEMA

-310 HDQSAK
+310 NDQSAK
-316 VVARDS
+316 IARDS
-322 YNGYYLDNKPHPTS
+322 YNGYYIDSKAHPQS
-336 PNSGRTYQIPRVP
+336 PNSGRTYQMPRIP

-392 DGQESLLG
+392 DGQESLLS

-406 EKLTGMATAAKVEEL
+406 EKLSGMATAAKVEEL
-421 VDFVRLQNQSAMVPV
+421 VDFIRLQTESAMVPV
-436 STSSGFASGHARR
+436 GQSTRR
-449 FSLDQEG
+449 FSLDHEG
-456 VVPYGPSSA
+456 SISHHGHSSA
-465 IAPRLLHNMGDA
+465 IAPRMLNNVGDS

-486 LNDDILNIIRSVK
+486 LNDDVLNIIRNVK

-532 RLENVGRKSGDNAGP
+532 RLENVTSKSGGNFEP
-547 SPSASKDEVSRVID
+547 SSSTNKDEVTRVID
-561 EGLEQMKEQ
+561 EGLEQMNEQ
-570 LTHVLKEHRRQSQA
+570 LSQVLREHRRQSQA
-584 SAASQKLIIDY
+584 SAPMQKLTIDY
-595 REIYAALRSALKD
+595 QEIYAALRAALKD
-608 IDATKEMPDLNRDD
+608 IDASKEMPDLNRDD

-651 ECLKQGL
+651 ECLKEGL
-658 QEYESRNQ
+658 ENQ

-672 RDEVLTAVVEGLKH
+672 RDEILTAVVEGLKH
-686 YVPPQMDTSASMSR
+686 YVPPQMDTAASMSR

-740 NDLDLGKSNALVPVR
+740 NDLDLGKSNALVPTR
-755 NHDEISIKLHELM
+755 NNDEISAKLHELM
-768 EFMKLELRAV
+768 DFMKMEFRAV
-778 SDEAKENMATSGRD
+778 SDEAKNNVAAHGRD
-792 AEQLLDATKDG
+792 TEHLLDATKDG
-803 LENLR
+803 LEHLR
-808 SAIEGYVDRA
+808 VAIESYVDRA
-818 AGVASQEDFLE
+818 TGVAGQEEFLE
-829 GLLKTMEEFKEEV
+829 GLLKSMEEFKEEMSV
-842 SALVSK
+842 LVSK

-853 RQQLQTELEGLRDVV
+853 REQLQTELEGLRDVV

-873 PAAPLLAPSH
+873 PAAPLMPQTH
-883 NDELLDALRNGLSNL
+883 NDDLLDALRKGLSNL

-965 NDRAIAIR
+965 NDRAVAIR
-973 TVGNDNNDEMAI
+973 TVNSENNNEMAI
-985 IPADMAKHGDIKN
+985 IPADMAKHDDIKN

-1012 IEPTTEAA
+1012 MGSPAGATAA
-1020 AEPKVDL
+1020 PKINMS
-1027 THLEAMLRDVQKGVD
+1027 HLENMLHDVQRSVN
-1042 ELKAR
+1042 ELKSR
-1047 APVVVQGAA
+1047 APVIVQAA
-1056 AAAAAAAAGAAG
+1056 
-1068 AAATTKAREGSEQ
+1068 KPREGSEQ
-1081 AKQDAEKPKEEE
+1081 DKDQSETPKEGE

-1105 RSGGSPTREDV
+1105 KSGGNPTKEDV

-1180 LTSIITQLAEGL
+1180 LTTIITDLGEGL
-1192 QDIKE
+1192 EAIKD
-1197 HAEREAKSP
+1197 HAEREALSP
-1206 EKVKKSDVHAVEAV
+1206 EKVRKSDVQAVETV
-1220 VREIKT
+1220 VRDIKT

-1236 ATITTREDLSKLETM
+1236 ATITTREDLAKLEAM
-1251 MKETKE
+1251 MKATKE

-1264 ASSKALVDRQSDISG
+1264 TSSKALVDRKSDINT
-1279 VHDRIYEVKS
+1279 VYDRIQEVKS
-1289 FLEEFQ
+1289 FIEEFQ
-1295 TEIRNKLVDGSTGI
+1295 AEIRNKLMDGSESVGKALQSI
-1309 EGIGRILKTIGDKV
+1309 SQKV
-1323 EKNENVAGDVKDMF
+1323 DKNESVGGDVKDMF

-1361 LDEVTQSIRKKI
+1361 LDEVTQNIRTKI

-1379 LLAKNEALRIMLD
+1379 LLAKNEALRVMMD

-1406 SAVTGT
+1406 SALSGT
-1412 KVVADELKLLIDTL
+1412 KAVADELKLLIDTL

-1440 SKIVFTKVE
+1440 SKTVFTKVE
-1449 EMATRSEETH
+1449 EVAARSEETH
-1459 NEGKVDHQ
+1459 SEGKADHQ
-1467 QTRDQI
+1467 QTRDQL

-1482 SVGEYQPQIL
+1482 SVSEYQPQIL

-1511 IQEKVVGAIP
+1511 IQDKVVGAIP

-1536 AVVHEKLDKI
+1536 AIVHQKLDKI
-1546 AQHNDAAAQA
+1546 VQHNDDAARA
-1556 FLQLQ
+1556 FVQLQ
-1561 TLEKVHQSVVETA
+1561 TLDKVHQLVVENA
-1574 AELSDFLSKQ
+1574 AELSEFLSKQ
-1584 TKQMAEQRDSRARLL
+1584 TKHAVEERDNRAKLL
-1599 EETNIALERAS
+1599 EETNIALERAI
-1610 TEREHVE
+1610 TERKHAD
-1617 ASVRNLKEEEE
+1617 ASVKELKEEEE
-1628 WLRRSVLAL
+1628 WLKRSVLSL

-1665 KEELHEMEHR
+1665 KEELLEMEVR

-1697 KKAKGGAESMNRKR
+1697 KKAKGGADSMNRKR
-1711 VKKPAGDDGTS
+1711 VKKSGGDDGTS
-1722 SPRGIATALSSARNP
+1722 SPRGIATALSSGRNP
-1737 MAPSQTGT
+1737 MAPGQVGT
-1745 ARRIASLSQMTNSV
+1745 TRRIASLSQMTNNV
-1759 ASNPITRSHSV
+1759 AANPITRSHSV
-1770 KTPGVGAD
+1770 KTPTVSVN

-1785 GGTVQKSGLS
+1785 GPTAQKSGLS
-1795 QEDKEN
+1795 AEDKEN
-1801 LKVGE
+1801 VSVDE

-1820 HESAVDDAPGDGSEY
+1820 HESAAVDDGADDRSEY
-1835 EEEMEEEEEE
+1835 EEEID
-1845 EDDDD
+1845 EDDEA
-1850 DDHDHDHDHDVERHH
+1850 ERHDG
-1865 ESDGTQRRRI
+1865 SDGTQIRRD
-1875 SKDSSAY
+1875 SKGY
-1882 DDDDGSESEYEESID
+1882 EDDSESEYEESID
-1897 GDEEP
+1897 GDDEP